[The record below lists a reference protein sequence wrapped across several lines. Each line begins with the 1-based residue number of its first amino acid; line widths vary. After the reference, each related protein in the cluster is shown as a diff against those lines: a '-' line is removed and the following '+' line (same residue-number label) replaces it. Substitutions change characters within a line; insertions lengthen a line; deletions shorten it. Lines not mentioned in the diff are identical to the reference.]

1 MAKSVYVPQAGGIID
16 FPDEATPQQMLSYI
30 ESTYGAQ
37 STAAPTTAPP
47 AGPDE
52 SSILGRFAYGVGT
65 GFTDI
70 PGGIAALGLP
80 AEKAAQ
86 TTAGQFSE
94 EARKYLQE
102 TFGIDPTKDPTAAQQ
117 AAQALGSVA
126 SFLVPGSA
134 VAKGASLVGKTAATA
149 GRLGTVTAGAQGVAL
164 GAEGRAETI
173 RNQIASGMEI
183 SEEQQLAAQRL
194 SGLIGASE
202 ALPIGRFFG
211 PLQQL
216 LSKVPVSQAP
226 ALNKIVQSRL
236 GRITRAG
243 ATEGAQEVASGIA
256 NDIMEYG
263 IYNPDVEI
271 GQDIL
276 SNAGTG
282 AFAGSFV
289 EGVIQLAAGR
299 KLRPYRQLEQD
310 LAKESAVN
318 AQAQRQGEISRAA
331 EELRK
336 FNVEGDVEVVE
347 DDFDGISRFTI
358 RTPAGNTVG
367 DFLDPVEAEEAIG
380 IYKQRTD
387 AKVVVRKPA
396 ELPSVFPAK
405 INGKEYQTT
414 DEVIADRDS
423 LVADVEGLAS
433 YMSRPDVIKR
443 EATRQNVSE
452 AMIRKATEEEVA
464 ETTKK
469 ITKLN
474 EFVAA
479 AKPAPAVDLGE
490 GSLRS
495 RFAKPVPLEAVAPEA
510 VMPQAMA
517 PPVDKGLF
525 SIPYETLSWNES
537 QRKSVRS
544 SGESEIIDLGGRK
557 VVVKNV
563 NGVNVPFYLSTGS
576 GGKKDVPAGKWY
588 PFFGI
593 GPTDGWINK
602 TGGLEMASYYGSPEL
617 AAAAADLDST
627 VGDIRSD
634 NSIPKG
640 SLTGSHIDF
649 INSGLDP
656 TDNQT
661 PETKTKVRKN
671 IDRIKSLVSGGGKD
685 QTIGISPTEAPIGA
699 AEAVSEA
706 QPITEAPAI
715 VEAPEPSA
723 PPVEGVPEEP
733 RPLAGPL
740 KEAPAPRRTFAQAE
754 AEGPILRDYNQAT
767 IDRYAGIY
775 TALKSRLSGKV
786 PKDVDVKL
794 EELIGTDRNL
804 LIRGQARVEKTPNG
818 IKSIVDLS
826 TGILR
831 PDMTV
836 EQAVAELAETL
847 NHEIIHVLRDQGVIR
862 PAEWK
867 ILSRAA
873 VKTKVPGRSYTYLD
887 KAQTIYTPGGQP
899 ISEIY
904 ADPDAVIEEAVAE
917 MYKDWVKNKNAA
929 ELGKSADGQNSRGL
943 LNRITEFFRSIFRIL
958 KDSKYQE
965 IFKGIDTGEVGA
977 REGVGREATTR
988 FSAGPTS
995 DWESF
1000 GAPPPGVSSV
1010 NSTGGSPYRIS
1021 QRRPTSKKMV
1031 GASLRN
1037 NLLVD
1042 VASMKLEPGI
1052 FEHNIDI
1059 VNSYAGFKVAPG
1071 ETPEQTLKR
1080 FKKHVVDNLLWL
1092 HDKMDPNLRQ
1102 RAKLWYDGARKITD
1116 RLAAQYNLPDTT
1128 VAAVLAGLSPQKD
1141 WFQNVSLAERAIDIA
1156 VTKRDVPFDDDMINY
1171 AMSVPSIAEYA
1182 PMLQAMNG
1190 MTLNDMKSKSFED
1203 FLARKH
1209 NQILAGV
1216 FDAEQATKIVSGDAT
1231 LAKAIFIRVYDEM
1244 NNPRSY
1250 NIITPE
1256 GDKGEIATT
1265 AKGKASNVAWG
1276 SFTEGGKVANAI
1288 EDGTKES
1295 IDTLLGDKHKIRNFY
1310 NNIISPNSKDG
1321 SVTIDTHA
1329 VAAALMRALAGKSVE
1344 VHHNFGTSV
1353 KGMTHRTRNSSIT
1366 GVQGMYAIYADA
1378 YREAAK
1384 LRGVLPREM
1393 QSITWEAVRGLYK
1406 ARFKGQKK
1414 NVQAIDDT
1422 WRLYS
1427 DGKITANEAR
1437 KRVLDFADPGAE
1449 GINSPFWKDTPS
1461 SVVYGVGG
1469 PALNTGGV
1477 RAIGLR
1483 KTAGGTGSGGTG
1495 TVPGS
1500 AKRTRPGG
1508 RFSAAPALNSEEFK
1522 RWFRNSRA
1530 VNPDGTPQRWL
1541 HGTPVSFKQFGKGR
1555 SGSVQG
1561 EDGPF
1566 FFSQSPEF
1574 TEDYSLRR
1582 NYAGGDRGPVEEGGQ
1597 TIPVYLSVQNPF
1609 DYNNP
1614 RDVAAVV
1621 AKLREMH
1628 DTGRYPIV
1636 EKSGKASNEV
1646 LENRLETLGYDLE
1659 DGDWP
1664 TIEKENVQR
1673 AIRELGYDGFF
1684 VKENKQRN
1692 LAVYRPEQVKSIF
1705 NKFEEG
1711 EARRLRFSAA
1721 PLPPYIEAKN
1731 RTLFVPERK
1740 ESIVQIIFDFF
1751 SGPETQAKTLNTVYG
1766 QIDMKGGYFGT
1777 RAAINRRMALV
1788 DQDAYIDWME
1798 KTLNE
1803 KEGHG
1808 FQRREANQSAIVALG
1823 MARRRSQL
1831 TASSVMLGAPTIEFT
1846 RPGDIQSATVAVRDD
1861 ADKLIDIFRVML
1873 QPGPVD
1879 PATNEPRDKRTIF
1892 KTYATAMRA
1901 IGLKAAGKPVP
1912 RELDDT
1918 YINTTIQFT
1927 QQNYPEIVEAY
1938 KSYQRFNKKLLTA
1951 ARDAGRITDAE
1962 LGRFTQQ
1969 MDYYG
1974 FYREV
1979 YEEQLAPGAPS
1990 RLAGDIK
1997 IREYKGSQDGKLIED
2012 PMLVILSNVDFW
2024 MGAITHNIAVNK
2036 AFKLSKDMGEAR
2048 LLGASEKPDLSR
2060 GESEQVM
2067 FFRESGVLKRF
2078 AVKDPMLVMSLGSD
2092 DRIDMGKAMS
2102 LMGMPTSA
2110 IRETITRDPAFMV
2123 ANLLRDT
2130 LSSWITSGEDI
2141 TPFIGTIKGAA
2152 SALKG
2157 SASFQALMGRGVVG
2171 SHDLAMRSPAEM
2183 AAIIR
2188 RRAMPKN
2195 ILNIGGPGGAQNMV
2209 MSLWDKLGV
2218 LSEASDA
2225 ATRIAVYEAAIKNGM
2240 SEAEAAFRAIEIMN
2254 FSRRGSSGLLKIL
2267 TQLIPF
2273 LNARIQGM
2281 DVLYQAGKA
2290 GILTAGGYRLGERD
2304 ANLGKKFLVR
2314 GAMLAGISLALEF
2327 MLEDDEDYK
2336 ELPDYVKNSNLL
2348 IPLKWF
2354 GVEGGYFAAVPK
2366 PFEAGLLFSTIPQ
2379 EIYKAFNGE
2388 TSTREGAKFFFEE
2401 LVSTF
2406 GLNPIPQI
2414 MLPGLEVIVNHD
2426 FYTGLPLISEGK
2438 MRLTPELQYDSRTST
2453 VARMLGD
2460 IPIKYNF
2467 TTGKFEG
2474 VSPIVI
2480 DQLVSGYGGPMGS
2493 YIMQGVGMLMEGMDA
2508 GPERLPRDITQL
2520 PMIKRFLLDAE
2531 SRSPK
2536 SVAQAYELFR
2546 VVDEV
2551 NRSFSRL
2558 RQTGDT
2564 EAVMDYLAENKDVLS
2579 YKKYIY
2585 KLFDGLNKISARE
2598 RQIERDETMTRDEKF
2613 EAMRKLREVRARLTS
2628 QISEINKK
2636 LGR

>member
-1 MAKSVYVPQAGGIID
+1 MVKSVYVEEAGEILE
-16 FPDEATPQQMLSYI
+16 FPDTATPQQMRAYI
-30 ESTYGAQ
+30 DRAYGSPQ
-37 STAAPTTAPP
+37 SNLPPAPVAPT
-47 AGPDE
+47 GPDE
-52 SSILGRFAYGVGT
+52 SGILGTFAYDFGT
-65 GFTDI
+65 GLTNI
-70 PGGIAALGLP
+70 PGGIASLLYP
-80 AEKAAQ
+80 AEEAAQ
-86 TTAGQFSE
+86 TAGGKFSE
-94 EARKYLQE
+94 SARQYLQE
-102 TFGIDPTKDPTAAQQ
+102 TLGVDPTKERTTPQMLAG
-117 AAQALGSVA
+117 ALGSVA

-134 VAKGASLVGKTAATA
+134 VAKGLSLAGKTAAAA

-173 RNQIASGMEI
+173 RDQLASGMEI

-194 SGLIGASE
+194 SGLIDASE

-211 PLQQL
+211 PLQQI
-216 LSKVPVSQAP
+216 LSKIPVSQAP

-243 ATEGAQEVASGIA
+243 AAEGAQEVASGIA

-263 IYNPDVEI
+263 IYNPDVKI

-299 KLRPYRQLEQD
+299 KLRPYRQLQED

-331 EELRK
+331 EELRQ

-423 LVADVEGLAS
+423 LVAEAEGLAS

-443 EATRQNVSE
+443 EAARQNVSE
-452 AMIRKATEEEVA
+452 AMIKKATEDEVA

-474 EFVAA
+474 DFVAT
-479 AKPAPAVDLGE
+479 AKPFPARDELGE
-490 GSLRS
+490 AIPKS
-495 RFAKPVPLEAVAPEA
+495 RAFFLSRAGQPVITEAVVPEGTVPEAIVPEAAPEA
-510 VMPQAMA
+510 ITPEVVMPEAMA
-517 PPVDKGLF
+517 P
-525 SIPYETLSWNES
+525 
-537 QRKSVRS
+537 
-544 SGESEIIDLGGRK
+544 
-557 VVVKNV
+557 
-563 NGVNVPFYLSTGS
+563 
-576 GGKKDVPAGKWY
+576 
-588 PFFGI
+588 
-593 GPTDGWINK
+593 
-602 TGGLEMASYYGSPEL
+602 
-617 AAAAADLDST
+617 
-627 VGDIRSD
+627 
-634 NSIPKG
+634 
-640 SLTGSHIDF
+640 
-649 INSGLDP
+649 
-656 TDNQT
+656 
-661 PETKTKVRKN
+661 
-671 IDRIKSLVSGGGKD
+671 
-685 QTIGISPTEAPIGA
+685 EAPIGA
-699 AEAVSEA
+699 AEAVSGEG
-706 QPITEAPAI
+706 PITEAPAI
-715 VEAPEPSA
+715 VEAPEPVSLAQPEA
-723 PPVEGVPEEP
+723 PTIAEAPEPSVPLVEGVPEEP
-733 RPLAGPL
+733 RTLAGPL

-818 IKSIVDLS
+818 IKSVVDLS

-929 ELGKSADGQNSRGL
+929 ELGKSADGKNSRGL
-943 LNRITEFFRSIFRIL
+943 FNRITEFFRSIFRIL
-958 KDSKYQE
+958 KSNKYQE
-965 IFKGIDTGEVGA
+965 IFKGIETGEVGA
-977 REGVGREATTR
+977 REGVGREA
-988 FSAGPTS
+988 
-995 DWESF
+995 
-1000 GAPPPGVSSV
+1000 
-1010 NSTGGSPYRIS
+1010 
-1021 QRRPTSKKMV
+1021 
-1031 GASLRN
+1031 
-1037 NLLVD
+1037 
-1042 VASMKLEPGI
+1042 
-1052 FEHNIDI
+1052 
-1059 VNSYAGFKVAPG
+1059 
-1071 ETPEQTLKR
+1071 
-1080 FKKHVVDNLLWL
+1080 
-1092 HDKMDPNLRQ
+1092 
-1102 RAKLWYDGARKITD
+1102 
-1116 RLAAQYNLPDTT
+1116 
-1128 VAAVLAGLSPQKD
+1128 
-1141 WFQNVSLAERAIDIA
+1141 
-1156 VTKRDVPFDDDMINY
+1156 
-1171 AMSVPSIAEYA
+1171 
-1182 PMLQAMNG
+1182 
-1190 MTLNDMKSKSFED
+1190 
-1203 FLARKH
+1203 
-1209 NQILAGV
+1209 
-1216 FDAEQATKIVSGDAT
+1216 AT
-1231 LAKAIFIRVYDEM
+1231 
-1244 NNPRSY
+1244 
-1250 NIITPE
+1250 
-1256 GDKGEIATT
+1256 
-1265 AKGKASNVAWG
+1265 
-1276 SFTEGGKVANAI
+1276 
-1288 EDGTKES
+1288 
-1295 IDTLLGDKHKIRNFY
+1295 
-1310 NNIISPNSKDG
+1310 
-1321 SVTIDTHA
+1321 
-1329 VAAALMRALAGKSVE
+1329 
-1344 VHHNFGTSV
+1344 
-1353 KGMTHRTRNSSIT
+1353 
-1366 GVQGMYAIYADA
+1366 
-1378 YREAAK
+1378 
-1384 LRGVLPREM
+1384 
-1393 QSITWEAVRGLYK
+1393 
-1406 ARFKGQKK
+1406 
-1414 NVQAIDDT
+1414 
-1422 WRLYS
+1422 
-1427 DGKITANEAR
+1427 
-1437 KRVLDFADPGAE
+1437 
-1449 GINSPFWKDTPS
+1449 
-1461 SVVYGVGG
+1461 
-1469 PALNTGGV
+1469 
-1477 RAIGLR
+1477 
-1483 KTAGGTGSGGTG
+1483 
-1495 TVPGS
+1495 
-1500 AKRTRPGG
+1500 
-1508 RFSAAPALNSEEFK
+1508 RFSAAPTDRIF
-1522 RWFRNSRA
+1522 
-1530 VNPDGTPQRWL
+1530 VV
-1541 HGTPVSFKQFGKGR
+1541 HGGSDFDAIDKARLG
-1555 SGSVQG
+1555 SGEPG
-1561 EDGPF
+1561 GIRPLGPGL
-1566 FFSQSPEF
+1566 
-1574 TEDYSLRR
+1574 YG
-1582 NYAGGDRGPVEEGGQ
+1582 YVVPVE
-1597 TIPVYLSVQNPF
+1597 NPEE
-1609 DYNNP
+1609 
-1614 RDVAAVV
+1614 
-1621 AKLREMH
+1621 AK
-1628 DTGRYPIV
+1628 
-1636 EKSGKASNEV
+1636 
-1646 LENRLETLGYDLE
+1646 
-1659 DGDWP
+1659 
-1664 TIEKENVQR
+1664 R
-1673 AIRELGYDGFF
+1673 AIEGAQTYSKKYGRGNKTIHVFSVPKTALISFNGPIALEGFPERQLGKEDQRITSQELKEYIDASQLRAEKLPGGLIEISIIDPSVANRVMKFKVDTPIDKAYDILSEKL
-1684 VKENKQRN
+1684 KEED
-1692 LAVYRPEQVKSIF
+1692 AATSP
-1705 NKFEEG
+1705 
-1711 EARRLRFSAA
+1711 RFSAA

-1740 ESIVQIIFDFF
+1740 ESIVQSIFDFF

-1788 DQDAYIDWME
+1788 DQDAYVEWLE
-1798 KTLNE
+1798 KTANE

-1808 FQRREANQSAIVALG
+1808 FQRREANQSALVALG

-1831 TASSVMLGAPTIEFT
+1831 TASSVMLGGPTIEFT

-1951 ARDAGRITDAE
+1951 ARDAGRITNAE
-1962 LGRFTQQ
+1962 LAKFTQQ

-1974 FYREV
+1974 FYREL
-1979 YEEQLAPGAPS
+1979 YEEQLTPGTPS

-2036 AFKLSKDMGEAR
+2036 AFKLAKDMGEAR

-2067 FFRESGVLKRF
+2067 FFRENGVLKRF

-2092 DRIDMGKAMS
+2092 DRIDMGKAMN

-2110 IRETITRDPAFMV
+2110 IRETITRDPAFMI

-2130 LSSWITSGEDI
+2130 LSSWITSGENI

-2348 IPLKWF
+2348 IPLKWL
-2354 GVEGGYFAAVPK
+2354 GIEGGYFAAVPK

-2406 GLNPIPQI
+2406 GLNPIPQV
-2414 MLPGLEVIVNHD
+2414 MLPALEVIVNHD

-2438 MRLTPELQYDSRTST
+2438 MRLTPELQYDTRTST

-2460 IPIKYNF
+2460 IPISYNF

-2564 EAVMDYLAENKDVLS
+2564 EAVMDYLAENKDTLA

-2613 EAMRKLREVRARLTS
+2613 EAMNKLREVRARLTS

>member
-1 MAKSVYVPQAGGIID
+1 MVRPVYVAQVGSFIE
-16 FPDEATPQQMLSYI
+16 FPDDASDAEITSYLKAKFPT
-30 ESTYGAQ
+30 EGALGEQ
-37 STAAPTTAPP
+37 AAAAPAPP
-47 AGPDE
+47 TGPDE
-52 SSILGRFAYGVGT
+52 SSILGRFAYGAGT

-70 PGGIAALGLP
+70 PGGIASLFYP
-80 AEKAAQ
+80 AEEAAK
-86 TTAGQFSE
+86 TAPGQFSE

-134 VAKGASLVGKTAATA
+134 VAKGASLAGKTAAAA
-149 GRLGTVTAGAQGVAL
+149 GRAATVTAGAQGVAL
-164 GAEGRAETI
+164 GAEARSERI
-173 RNQIASGMEI
+173 RDQLASGMEI
-183 SEEQQLAAQRL
+183 SEEQQLASQRL
-194 SGLIGASE
+194 SGLFGAAE
-202 ALPIGRFFG
+202 AYPIGRFFG

-236 GRITRAG
+236 GRVTRAG
-243 ATEGAQEVASGIA
+243 AAEGAQEVASGIA

-299 KLRPYRQLEQD
+299 KLRPYRQLQED

-331 EELRK
+331 EELRQ

-367 DFLDPVEAEEAIG
+367 DFLDPVEAEEAID

-387 AKVVVRKPA
+387 AKVTVRKPS

-423 LVADVEGLAS
+423 LVAEAEGLAS

-452 AMIRKATEEEVA
+452 AMIKKATEDEVA
-464 ETTKK
+464 DMTKK

-474 EFVAA
+474 DFVAA
-479 AKPAPAVDLGE
+479 AKPFPARDELGE
-490 GSLRS
+490 AIPKS
-495 RFAKPVPLEAVAPEA
+495 RAFFLSRAGQPVITEAVVPEGTVPEAIAPEA
-510 VMPQAMA
+510 AAPEAITPEVVMPEAMA
-517 PPVDKGLF
+517 P
-525 SIPYETLSWNES
+525 
-537 QRKSVRS
+537 
-544 SGESEIIDLGGRK
+544 
-557 VVVKNV
+557 
-563 NGVNVPFYLSTGS
+563 
-576 GGKKDVPAGKWY
+576 
-588 PFFGI
+588 
-593 GPTDGWINK
+593 
-602 TGGLEMASYYGSPEL
+602 
-617 AAAAADLDST
+617 
-627 VGDIRSD
+627 
-634 NSIPKG
+634 
-640 SLTGSHIDF
+640 
-649 INSGLDP
+649 
-656 TDNQT
+656 
-661 PETKTKVRKN
+661 
-671 IDRIKSLVSGGGKD
+671 
-685 QTIGISPTEAPIGA
+685 EAPIGA
-699 AEAVSEA
+699 AEVISGEG
-706 QPITEAPAI
+706 PITEAPAI
-715 VEAPEPSA
+715 VEAPEPVSLAQPEAPTITEAPEPSA

-818 IKSIVDLS
+818 IKSVVDLS

-929 ELGKSADGQNSRGL
+929 ELGKSADGKNSRGL
-943 LNRITEFFRSIFRIL
+943 FNRITEFFRSIFRVL
-958 KDSKYQE
+958 KSSKYQE
-965 IFKGIDTGEVGA
+965 VFKGIETGEVGA
-977 REGVGREATTR
+977 REGVGREAGTR
-988 FSAGPTS
+988 FSAGPVFYSAVLRAAESANQEKATGPQWLGIIKNTPGVKPEEIALLGLESALSSKGLITKKQVAEIIEANDIQIEEVSFGFDSPVERQKLAERQMRLYKLQDDSAEMGGLPSEELAEMNELSAEVRAAEERAKSAQHADKVLPGGRAYRELLLTIPNNPGMPFEHDHFPGVKNFIVHVRFDERTDKDGRKILFINELQS
-995 DWESF
+995 DWHQQARKKGYMPASLFKGIEEHYKKNIAFLEAEESKIIE
-1000 GAPPPGVSSV
+1000 ALEQQ
-1010 NSTGGSPYRIS
+1010 IS
-1021 QRRPTSKKMV
+1021 QKKMSPDNFAV
-1031 GASLRN
+1031 TYLSAQKQIEKKKRDLNDQYAVLKS
-1037 NLLVD
+1037 NLGVPEAPFKSNWDEFALKRMVR
-1042 VASMKLEPGI
+1042 
-1052 FEHNIDI
+1052 
-1059 VNSYAGFKVAPG
+1059 YAAENGFDAVSWPS
-1071 ETPEQTLKR
+1071 TPEQ
-1080 FKKHVVDNLLWL
+1080 VSEIEGWGNLL
-1092 HDKMDPNLRQ
+1092 
-1102 RAKLWYDGARKITD
+1102 RAENGRLKL
-1116 RLAAQYNLPDTT
+1116 
-1128 VAAVLAGLSPQKD
+1128 
-1141 WFQNVSLAERAIDIA
+1141 
-1156 VTKRDVPFDDDMINY
+1156 
-1171 AMSVPSIAEYA
+1171 
-1182 PMLQAMNG
+1182 
-1190 MTLNDMKSKSFED
+1190 
-1203 FLARKH
+1203 
-1209 NQILAGV
+1209 
-1216 FDAEQATKIVSGDAT
+1216 
-1231 LAKAIFIRVYDEM
+1231 
-1244 NNPRSY
+1244 
-1250 NIITPE
+1250 
-1256 GDKGEIATT
+1256 
-1265 AKGKASNVAWG
+1265 
-1276 SFTEGGKVANAI
+1276 EGGYDVTPIVDRYTKDLPRVANKLYKKFDTRTTQSVVSPDS
-1288 EDGTKES
+1288 DGGYKVNTLPITES
-1295 IDTLLGDKHKIRNFY
+1295 MK
-1310 NNIISPNSKDG
+1310 G
-1321 SVTIDTHA
+1321 SV
-1329 VAAALMRALAGKSVE
+1329 M
-1344 VHHNFGTSV
+1344 
-1353 KGMTHRTRNSSIT
+1353 
-1366 GVQGMYAIYADA
+1366 
-1378 YREAAK
+1378 
-1384 LRGVLPREM
+1384 
-1393 QSITWEAVRGLYK
+1393 
-1406 ARFKGQKK
+1406 
-1414 NVQAIDDT
+1414 
-1422 WRLYS
+1422 
-1427 DGKITANEAR
+1427 
-1437 KRVLDFADPGAE
+1437 
-1449 GINSPFWKDTPS
+1449 
-1461 SVVYGVGG
+1461 
-1469 PALNTGGV
+1469 
-1477 RAIGLR
+1477 
-1483 KTAGGTGSGGTG
+1483 
-1495 TVPGS
+1495 
-1500 AKRTRPGG
+1500 
-1508 RFSAAPALNSEEFK
+1508 
-1522 RWFRNSRA
+1522 
-1530 VNPDGTPQRWL
+1530 
-1541 HGTPVSFKQFGKGR
+1541 
-1555 SGSVQG
+1555 
-1561 EDGPF
+1561 
-1566 FFSQSPEF
+1566 
-1574 TEDYSLRR
+1574 
-1582 NYAGGDRGPVEEGGQ
+1582 GGQ
-1597 TIPVYLSVQNPF
+1597 
-1609 DYNNP
+1609 
-1614 RDVAAVV
+1614 A
-1621 AKLREMH
+1621 
-1628 DTGRYPIV
+1628 
-1636 EKSGKASNEV
+1636 
-1646 LENRLETLGYDLE
+1646 
-1659 DGDWP
+1659 
-1664 TIEKENVQR
+1664 
-1673 AIRELGYDGFF
+1673 
-1684 VKENKQRN
+1684 
-1692 LAVYRPEQVKSIF
+1692 
-1705 NKFEEG
+1705 
-1711 EARRLRFSAA
+1711 RFSAA

-1731 RTLFVPERK
+1731 RTLFVPEK
-1740 ESIVQIIFDFF
+1740 KQSIAQSIFDFF
-1751 SGPETQAKTLNTVYG
+1751 TGPSTEERILNSPMYG
-1766 QIDMKGGYFGT
+1766 NIAVKGGYFGT
-1777 RAAINRRMALV
+1777 RANLARRVSVV
-1788 DQDAYIDWME
+1788 DRHAAFELLE
-1798 KTLNE
+1798 KIANE
-1803 KEGHG
+1803 KDTGNY
-1808 FQRREANQSAIVALG
+1808 QRREATQSAVVALA
-1823 MARRRSQL
+1823 MADRKSQL
-1831 TASSVMLGAPTIEFT
+1831 TASSVMLGAPTIEFS
-1846 RPGDIQSATVAVRDD
+1846 RPGDIQSATVTVRED

-1873 QPGPVD
+1873 QPGPID
-1879 PATNEPRDKRTIF
+1879 PATNEPRDKRTVF

-1951 ARDAGRITDAE
+1951 ARDAGRITNAE
-1962 LGRFTQQ
+1962 LARFTQQ

-1974 FYREV
+1974 FYREL
-1979 YEEQLAPGAPS
+1979 YEEQLTPGAPS

-1997 IREYKGSQDGKLIED
+1997 IREYKGSQRGKLIED
-2012 PMLVILSNVDFW
+2012 PMLVILSNVNFW
-2024 MGAITHNIAVNK
+2024 MGAITHNVAVTK
-2036 AFKLSKDMGEAR
+2036 AFELAKNMGEAR

-2067 FFRESGVLKRF
+2067 FYRKDGVLKRF
-2078 AVKDPMLVMSLGSD
+2078 AVKDPLLVTSLGAD
-2092 DRIDMGKAMS
+2092 DRTDMGRAMEI
-2102 LMGMPTSA
+2102 LGMPTSA

-2141 TPFIGTIKGAA
+2141 TPFIGTAKGFA

-2188 RRAMPKN
+2188 RRALPGN
-2195 ILNIGGPGGAQNMV
+2195 VLNIASTQGTQGLIMAG
-2209 MSLWDKLGV
+2209 WDRLGV
-2218 LSEASDA
+2218 WSEASDA
-2225 ATRIAVYEAAIKNGM
+2225 ATRIAVYEAAIKSGM

-2254 FSRRGSSGLLKIL
+2254 FSRRGSSGLLRIL

-2290 GILTAGGYRLGERD
+2290 GIMTASGYRLGERD
-2304 ANLGKKFLVR
+2304 ANLGKRFLVR
-2314 GAMLAGISLALEF
+2314 GTILAALSVALEM

-2354 GVEGGYFAAVPK
+2354 GVEGGYFAAIPN
-2366 PFEAGLLFSTIPQ
+2366 PFEAGLLFSTIPR
-2379 EIYKAFNGE
+2379 ELYKAAKGE
-2388 TSTREGAKFFFEE
+2388 TSAREGAKFFWEE
-2401 LVSTF
+2401 FASTF

-2414 MLPGLEVIVNHD
+2414 AGPIAEIYFNKDM
-2426 FYTGLPLISEGK
+2426 YTGLPLISEGK
-2438 MRLTPELQYDSRTST
+2438 LRLTPELQYDSRTST
-2453 VARMLGD
+2453 VARMLG
-2460 IPIKYNF
+2460 KLEVNYNF

-2480 DQLVSGYGGPMGS
+2480 DQLVSGYGGPFGS
-2493 YIMQGVGMLMEGMDA
+2493 YIMQGVGMLMEEAGA

-2546 VVDEV
+2546 VVDEA

>member
-1 MAKSVYVPQAGGIID
+1 MVRPVYVAQVGSFIE
-16 FPDEATPQQMLSYI
+16 FPDDASDAEITSYLKAKFPT
-30 ESTYGAQ
+30 EGALGEQ
-37 STAAPTTAPP
+37 AAAAPAPP
-47 AGPDE
+47 TGPDE
-52 SSILGRFAYGVGT
+52 SSILGRFAYGAGT

-70 PGGIAALGLP
+70 PGGIASLFYP
-80 AEKAAQ
+80 AEEAAK
-86 TTAGQFSE
+86 TAPGQFSE

-134 VAKGASLVGKTAATA
+134 VAKGASLAGKTAAAA
-149 GRLGTVTAGAQGVAL
+149 GKAATVTAGAQGVAL
-164 GAEGRAETI
+164 GAEARSERI
-173 RNQIASGMEI
+173 RDQLASGMEI
-183 SEEQQLAAQRL
+183 SEEQQLASQRL
-194 SGLIGASE
+194 SGLFGAAE
-202 ALPIGRFFG
+202 AYPIGRFFG

-243 ATEGAQEVASGIA
+243 AAEGAQEVASGIA

-263 IYNPDVEI
+263 IYNPDVKI
-271 GQDIL
+271 GQDVL

-310 LAKESAVN
+310 LARESAVN

-331 EELRK
+331 EELRQ

-367 DFLDPVEAEEAIG
+367 DFLDPVEAEEAID

-414 DEVIADRDS
+414 DEIIADRDS
-423 LVADVEGLAS
+423 LVAEAEGLAS

-443 EATRQNVSE
+443 EAARQNVSE

-469 ITKLN
+469 VTKLN

-490 GSLRS
+490 AIPRS
-495 RFAKPVPLEAVAPEA
+495 RASFLSRAGQPVIPEAVVPEGTVLEAIAPEA
-510 VMPQAMA
+510 APEAITPEVVMPEAMA
-517 PPVDKGLF
+517 P
-525 SIPYETLSWNES
+525 
-537 QRKSVRS
+537 
-544 SGESEIIDLGGRK
+544 
-557 VVVKNV
+557 
-563 NGVNVPFYLSTGS
+563 
-576 GGKKDVPAGKWY
+576 
-588 PFFGI
+588 
-593 GPTDGWINK
+593 
-602 TGGLEMASYYGSPEL
+602 
-617 AAAAADLDST
+617 
-627 VGDIRSD
+627 
-634 NSIPKG
+634 
-640 SLTGSHIDF
+640 
-649 INSGLDP
+649 
-656 TDNQT
+656 
-661 PETKTKVRKN
+661 
-671 IDRIKSLVSGGGKD
+671 
-685 QTIGISPTEAPIGA
+685 EAPIGA
-699 AEAVSEA
+699 AEAVSGEG
-706 QPITEAPAI
+706 PITEAPAI
-715 VEAPEPSA
+715 VEAPETVSLAQPEAPIIAEAPEPSVG
-723 PPVEGVPEEP
+723 PTEGVPEEP

-804 LIRGQARVEKTPNG
+804 LIRGQTRVEKTPNG
-818 IKSIVDLS
+818 IKSVVDLS

-847 NHEIIHVLRDQGVIR
+847 DHEIIHVLRNQGVIR

-887 KAQTIYTPGGQP
+887 KAQTIYTPGGRP
-899 ISEIY
+899 ISELY

-929 ELGKSADGQNSRGL
+929 ELGKSADGKNSRGL
-943 LNRITEFFRSIFRIL
+943 LNRITEFFRSIFRVL
-958 KDSKYQE
+958 KSSKYQDV
-965 IFKGIDTGEVGA
+965 FKGIETGEVGA
-977 REGVGREATTR
+977 REGVGREAT
-988 FSAGPTS
+988 AQ
-995 DWESF
+995 
-1000 GAPPPGVSSV
+1000 APPQPATESED
-1010 NSTGGSPYRIS
+1010 TE
-1021 QRRPTSKKMV
+1021 PT
-1031 GASLRN
+1031 
-1037 NLLVD
+1037 
-1042 VASMKLEPGI
+1042 
-1052 FEHNIDI
+1052 
-1059 VNSYAGFKVAPG
+1059 
-1071 ETPEQTLKR
+1071 
-1080 FKKHVVDNLLWL
+1080 
-1092 HDKMDPNLRQ
+1092 
-1102 RAKLWYDGARKITD
+1102 AR
-1116 RLAAQYNLPDTT
+1116 L
-1128 VAAVLAGLSPQKD
+1128 
-1141 WFQNVSLAERAIDIA
+1141 
-1156 VTKRDVPFDDDMINY
+1156 
-1171 AMSVPSIAEYA
+1171 
-1182 PMLQAMNG
+1182 
-1190 MTLNDMKSKSFED
+1190 
-1203 FLARKH
+1203 
-1209 NQILAGV
+1209 
-1216 FDAEQATKIVSGDAT
+1216 
-1231 LAKAIFIRVYDEM
+1231 
-1244 NNPRSY
+1244 
-1250 NIITPE
+1250 
-1256 GDKGEIATT
+1256 
-1265 AKGKASNVAWG
+1265 
-1276 SFTEGGKVANAI
+1276 
-1288 EDGTKES
+1288 
-1295 IDTLLGDKHKIRNFY
+1295 
-1310 NNIISPNSKDG
+1310 
-1321 SVTIDTHA
+1321 
-1329 VAAALMRALAGKSVE
+1329 
-1344 VHHNFGTSV
+1344 
-1353 KGMTHRTRNSSIT
+1353 
-1366 GVQGMYAIYADA
+1366 
-1378 YREAAK
+1378 
-1384 LRGVLPREM
+1384 
-1393 QSITWEAVRGLYK
+1393 
-1406 ARFKGQKK
+1406 
-1414 NVQAIDDT
+1414 
-1422 WRLYS
+1422 
-1427 DGKITANEAR
+1427 
-1437 KRVLDFADPGAE
+1437 
-1449 GINSPFWKDTPS
+1449 
-1461 SVVYGVGG
+1461 
-1469 PALNTGGV
+1469 
-1477 RAIGLR
+1477 
-1483 KTAGGTGSGGTG
+1483 
-1495 TVPGS
+1495 
-1500 AKRTRPGG
+1500 
-1508 RFSAAPALNSEEFK
+1508 
-1522 RWFRNSRA
+1522 
-1530 VNPDGTPQRWL
+1530 
-1541 HGTPVSFKQFGKGR
+1541 
-1555 SGSVQG
+1555 
-1561 EDGPF
+1561 
-1566 FFSQSPEF
+1566 
-1574 TEDYSLRR
+1574 
-1582 NYAGGDRGPVEEGGQ
+1582 
-1597 TIPVYLSVQNPF
+1597 
-1609 DYNNP
+1609 
-1614 RDVAAVV
+1614 
-1621 AKLREMH
+1621 
-1628 DTGRYPIV
+1628 
-1636 EKSGKASNEV
+1636 
-1646 LENRLETLGYDLE
+1646 
-1659 DGDWP
+1659 
-1664 TIEKENVQR
+1664 
-1673 AIRELGYDGFF
+1673 
-1684 VKENKQRN
+1684 
-1692 LAVYRPEQVKSIF
+1692 
-1705 NKFEEG
+1705 
-1711 EARRLRFSAA
+1711 SAA

-1740 ESIVQIIFDFF
+1740 ESIVQSIFDFF
-1751 SGPETQAKTLNTVYG
+1751 SAPETQAKTLNTVYG

-1788 DQDAYIDWME
+1788 DQDAYVEWLE
-1798 KTLNE
+1798 KTANE

-1808 FQRREANQSAIVALG
+1808 FQRREANQSALVALG

-1846 RPGDIQSATVAVRDD
+1846 RPGDIQSATVAVRED

-1951 ARDAGRITDAE
+1951 ARDAGRITNAE
-1962 LGRFTQQ
+1962 LAKFTQQ

-1974 FYREV
+1974 FNREV
-1979 YEEQLAPGAPS
+1979 YEEQLLPGAPS

-2036 AFKLSKDMGEAR
+2036 AFKLAKDMGEAR

-2067 FFRESGVLKRF
+2067 FFRENGVLKRF

-2209 MSLWDKLGV
+2209 MSLWDRLGV

-2348 IPLKWF
+2348 IPLKWL
-2354 GVEGGYFAAVPK
+2354 GIEGGYFAAVPK

-2379 EIYKAFNGE
+2379 EIYKAFNGQ

-2406 GLNPIPQI
+2406 GLNPIPQV
-2414 MLPGLEVIVNHD
+2414 MLPALEVIVNHD

-2460 IPIKYNF
+2460 IPISYNF

-2613 EAMRKLREVRARLTS
+2613 EAMKKLREVRARLTS

>member
-1 MAKSVYVPQAGGIID
+1 MVRPVYVSQVGSFIE
-16 FPDEATPQQMLSYI
+16 FPDDASDAEITSYLKAKFPT
-30 ESTYGAQ
+30 EGALGEQ
-37 STAAPTTAPP
+37 AAAAPAP

-52 SSILGRFAYGVGT
+52 SSILGRLAYGFGT

-173 RNQIASGMEI
+173 RDQLASGMEI
-183 SEEQQLAAQRL
+183 SEEQQLASQRL
-194 SGLIGASE
+194 SGLISVSE
-202 ALPIGRFFG
+202 AMPIGRFFG

-216 LSKVPVSQAP
+216 LSKIPVSQAP

-243 ATEGAQEVASGIA
+243 AAEGAQEAASGIA

-310 LAKESAVN
+310 LARESAVN

-331 EELRK
+331 EELRQ

-358 RTPAGNTVG
+358 RTPAGNAVG

-423 LVADVEGLAS
+423 LVAEAEGLAS

-464 ETTKK
+464 DMTKK

-479 AKPAPAVDLGE
+479 AKPSPISVPPGSAMAATLRREPTRYKSEPPVPEGFTRVYHSGSAGE
-490 GSLRS
+490 G
-495 RFAKPVPLEAVAPEA
+495 K
-510 VMPQAMA
+510 
-517 PPVDKGLF
+517 
-525 SIPYETLSWNES
+525 T
-537 QRKSVRS
+537 
-544 SGESEIIDLGGRK
+544 GRW
-557 VVVKNV
+557 V
-563 NGVNVPFYLSTGS
+563 ST
-576 GGKKDVPAGKWY
+576 
-588 PFFGI
+588 
-593 GPTDGWINK
+593 NK
-602 TGGLEMASYYGSPEL
+602 TYASDYRKDLPLFFTDIPEGDPRVSPDEFNSEQGVKQGFTFNFEL
-617 AAAAADLDST
+617 
-627 VGDIRSD
+627 
-634 NSIPKG
+634 
-640 SLTGSHIDF
+640 
-649 INSGLDP
+649 
-656 TDNQT
+656 T
-661 PETKTKVRKN
+661 PEEASRLRE
-671 IDRIKSLVSGGGKD
+671 IQREGD
-685 QTIGISPTEAPIGA
+685 QPTPTETIAPEAPIGA

-767 IDRYAGIY
+767 IDRYASIY

-818 IKSIVDLS
+818 IKSVVDLS

-887 KAQTIYTPGGQP
+887 KAQTIYTPGGRP

-943 LNRITEFFRSIFRIL
+943 FNRITEFFRSIFRIL
-958 KDSKYQE
+958 KSNKYQD

-977 REGVGREATTR
+977 REGVGREASTR

-1059 VNSYAGFKVAPG
+1059 VNSYAGFKVVPG

-1092 HDKMDPNLRQ
+1092 HDKMDPKLRQ

-1250 NIITPE
+1250 SIITPE
-1256 GDKGEIATT
+1256 GDKGAIATT

-1414 NVQAIDDT
+1414 NVQEIDDT

-1461 SVVYGVGG
+1461 SVIYGVGG

-1495 TVPGS
+1495 AVPGS

-1508 RFSAAPALNSEEFK
+1508 RFSAAPALSSEEFK
-1522 RWFRNSRA
+1522 RWFRNSKA
-1530 VNPDGTPQRWL
+1530 VNPNGTPQRWL

-1555 SGSVQG
+1555 SGSIQG

-1582 NYAGGDRGPVEEGGQ
+1582 NYAGGDRGPVEEGGR

-1636 EKSGKASNEV
+1636 EKSDKASNEV

-1705 NKFEEG
+1705 NQFEEG
-1711 EARRLRFSAA
+1711 AATSPRFSAA

-1740 ESIVQIIFDFF
+1740 ESIVQSIFDFF

-1803 KEGHG
+1803 RETGN

-1861 ADKLIDIFRVML
+1861 ADKLIDIFRAML

-1879 PATNEPRDKRTIF
+1879 PQTGEPRDKRTIF

-1962 LGRFTQQ
+1962 LAKFTQQ

-2012 PMLVILSNVDFW
+2012 PMLVILNNVDFW

-2036 AFKLSKDMGEAR
+2036 AFKLAKDMGEAR

-2092 DRIDMGKAMS
+2092 DRIDMGRAMS

-2141 TPFIGTIKGAA
+2141 TPIIGTIKGAA

-2171 SHDLAMRSPAEM
+2171 SHDLAMRSPADM

-2406 GLNPIPQI
+2406 GLNPIPQV
-2414 MLPGLEVIVNHD
+2414 MLPALEVIVNHD

-2460 IPIKYNF
+2460 IPISYNF

-2480 DQLVSGYGGPMGS
+2480 DQLVSGYGGPFGS
-2493 YIMQGVGMLMEGMDA
+2493 YIMQGVGMLMEEAGA

-2564 EAVMDYLAENKDVLS
+2564 EAVMDYLAENRDVLS

-2598 RQIERDETMTRDEKF
+2598 RQIERDETMTDDEKF

>member
-1 MAKSVYVPQAGGIID
+1 MVRPVYVAQVGSFIE
-16 FPDEATPQQMLSYI
+16 FPDDASDAEITSYLKAKFPT
-30 ESTYGAQ
+30 EGALGEQ
-37 STAAPTTAPP
+37 AAAAPAPP
-47 AGPDE
+47 TGPDE

-134 VAKGASLVGKTAATA
+134 VAKGVSLAGKTAAAA
-149 GRLGTVTAGAQGVAL
+149 GKAATVTAGAQGVAL

-173 RNQIASGMEI
+173 RNQLASGMEI

-216 LSKVPVSQAP
+216 LSKIPVSQAP

-243 ATEGAQEVASGIA
+243 AAEGAQEVASGIA

-299 KLRPYRQLEQD
+299 KLRPYRQLQED

-331 EELRK
+331 EELRQ

-423 LVADVEGLAS
+423 LVAEAEGLAS

-443 EATRQNVSE
+443 EAARQNVSE

-464 ETTKK
+464 DMTKK

-474 EFVAA
+474 DFVAA
-479 AKPAPAVDLGE
+479 AKPFSARDELGE
-490 GSLRS
+490 AIPKS
-495 RFAKPVPLEAVAPEA
+495 RAFFLSRAGQPVTPEA
-510 VMPQAMA
+510 V
-517 PPVDKGLF
+517 
-525 SIPYETLSWNES
+525 E
-537 QRKSVRS
+537 
-544 SGESEIIDLGGRK
+544 
-557 VVVKNV
+557 
-563 NGVNVPFYLSTGS
+563 
-576 GGKKDVPAGKWY
+576 
-588 PFFGI
+588 
-593 GPTDGWINK
+593 
-602 TGGLEMASYYGSPEL
+602 
-617 AAAAADLDST
+617 
-627 VGDIRSD
+627 
-634 NSIPKG
+634 
-640 SLTGSHIDF
+640 
-649 INSGLDP
+649 
-656 TDNQT
+656 
-661 PETKTKVRKN
+661 PETAE
-671 IDRIKSLVSGGGKD
+671 
-685 QTIGISPTEAPIGA
+685 PEAPIGA
-699 AEAVSEA
+699 AEAVSET
-706 QPITEAPAI
+706 PLTTEAPAI

-723 PPVEGVPEEP
+723 PSVEGVPEEP

-794 EELIGTDRNL
+794 EELIGTDKNL

-818 IKSIVDLS
+818 IKSVVDLS

-887 KAQTIYTPGGQP
+887 KAQTIYTPGGRP
-899 ISEIY
+899 ISELY
-904 ADPDAVIEEAVAE
+904 TDPDAVIEEAVAE

-929 ELGKSADGQNSRGL
+929 ELGKNADGQNSRGL
-943 LNRITEFFRSIFRIL
+943 FNRITEFFRSIFRVL
-958 KDSKYQE
+958 KSNKYQE
-965 IFKGIDTGEVGA
+965 IFKGIDTGEIGA

-988 FSAGPTS
+988 FSA
-995 DWESF
+995 
-1000 GAPPPGVSSV
+1000 
-1010 NSTGGSPYRIS
+1010 SPAR
-1021 QRRPTSKKMV
+1021 
-1031 GASLRN
+1031 AE
-1037 NLLVD
+1037 D
-1042 VASMKLEPGI
+1042 EDDGI
-1052 FEHNIDI
+1052 FHAQSAFDQ
-1059 VNSYAGFKVAPG
+1059 AGDYG
-1071 ETPEQTLKR
+1071 G
-1080 FKKHVVDNLLWL
+1080 VDN
-1092 HDKMDPNLRQ
+1092 
-1102 RAKLWYDGARKITD
+1102 
-1116 RLAAQYNLPDTT
+1116 
-1128 VAAVLAGLSPQKD
+1128 
-1141 WFQNVSLAERAIDIA
+1141 AIDSYRQNLMDTMA
-1156 VTKRDVPFDDDMINY
+1156 EKYSDKQERD
-1171 AMSVPSIAEYA
+1171 A
-1182 PMLQAMNG
+1182 
-1190 MTLNDMKSKSFED
+1190 
-1203 FLARKH
+1203 
-1209 NQILAGV
+1209 
-1216 FDAEQATKIVSGDAT
+1216 
-1231 LAKAIFIRVYDEM
+1231 
-1244 NNPRSY
+1244 
-1250 NIITPE
+1250 
-1256 GDKGEIATT
+1256 
-1265 AKGKASNVAWG
+1265 AW
-1276 SFTEGGKVANAI
+1276 
-1288 EDGTKES
+1288 
-1295 IDTLLGDKHKIRNFY
+1295 
-1310 NNIISPNSKDG
+1310 
-1321 SVTIDTHA
+1321 
-1329 VAAALMRALAGKSVE
+1329 AAAEAAFDRE
-1344 VHHNFGTSV
+1344 V
-1353 KGMTHRTRNSSIT
+1353 
-1366 GVQGMYAIYADA
+1366 
-1378 YREAAK
+1378 AK
-1384 LRGVLPREM
+1384 LRG
-1393 QSITWEAVRGLYK
+1393 RGT
-1406 ARFKGQKK
+1406 RFSAGPIAPTLMAGIQDPAG
-1414 NVQAIDDT
+1414 NVDIRPFPDV
-1422 WRLYS
+1422 
-1427 DGKITANEAR
+1427 NEGSSSVYLR
-1437 KRVLDFADPGAE
+1437 RDFAKTKTKGRVRDKSWGEAFDKAFLQRLGRQFDINDPIDYKHIVASISDEIKHQMQQVQSGVGWYDSDIQDVFDELAKSFPILKDPAE
-1449 GINSPFWKDTPS
+1449 GPVYRQIFTLIAGVMSNGMKAKANVELAAINFAHFLRTGQFSPIHPFTNKGWNQRSNIMGPQIAMLNSMVADAQFEPRS
-1461 SVVYGVGG
+1461 GSNNPELERYENFLRFMFNDHSVREINQFRARHGTKSPAKIGKLDDRRLGMYAFG
-1469 PALNTGGV
+1469 PKFGPFILNLNGLSDETVDSWASRSFYRHMG
-1477 RAIGLR
+1477 RAIGADGELIQAPFGKDREAMKRALR
-1483 KTAGGTGSGGTG
+1483 DIAAVTSLSSRDIQAVLWFYEKELFNQLGQKIPLEVFSDGAREFTRKYGTG
-1495 TVPGS
+1495 TSGS
-1500 AKRTRPGG
+1500 VESRTDREREISGAIEAAGTRYSPPVERTAGRFSAAPIENDITWTPERIDREIRSSHYGDGRSKAYVAWINPESFLGATATGDEAIRGIINKYSRLYYNKIEKIANNEQSPFLIMDGKNVVGHEGRHRMAALSRRGITYAPVVVLDREGG
-1508 RFSAAPALNSEEFK
+1508 KMRERIESLTLGPQGGNKGNAVLSNLIPLNEKYRTEIEEAMAQPRSGMRFSAAPALSSEEFK
-1522 RWFRNSRA
+1522 RWFRNSKA

-1555 SGSVQG
+1555 SGSIQG

-1574 TEDYSLRR
+1574 VEDYSLRR
-1582 NYAGGDRGPVEEGGQ
+1582 NYAGGDRGDVEEGGR

-1609 DYNNP
+1609 DYKNP

-1636 EKSGKASNEV
+1636 EKSDKASNEV

-1664 TIEKENVQR
+1664 TIEKESVQR
-1673 AIRELGYDGFF
+1673 AIRELGYDSFF

-1705 NKFEEG
+1705 NQFEEG
-1711 EARRLRFSAA
+1711 AATSQRFSAA

-1740 ESIVQIIFDFF
+1740 ESIVQSIFDFF
-1751 SGPETQAKTLNTVYG
+1751 SAPETQAKTLNTVYG

-1788 DQDAYIDWME
+1788 DQDAYVEWLE
-1798 KTLNE
+1798 KTANE

-1808 FQRREANQSAIVALG
+1808 FQRREANQSALVALG

-1831 TASSVMLGAPTIEFT
+1831 TASSVMLGGPTIEFT

-1892 KTYATAMRA
+1892 KSYATAMRA

-1951 ARDAGRITDAE
+1951 ARDAGRITNAE
-1962 LGRFTQQ
+1962 LAKFTQQ

-1974 FYREV
+1974 FNREV
-1979 YEEQLAPGAPS
+1979 YEEQLLPGAPS

-2036 AFKLSKDMGEAR
+2036 AFKLAKDMGEAR

-2067 FFRESGVLKRF
+2067 FFRENGVLKRF

-2092 DRIDMGKAMS
+2092 DRIDMGKAMN

-2141 TPFIGTIKGAA
+2141 TPFIGTAKGFA

-2218 LSEASDA
+2218 WSEASDA

-2348 IPLKWF
+2348 IPLKWL
-2354 GVEGGYFAAVPK
+2354 GIEGGYFAAVPK

-2379 EIYKAFNGE
+2379 EIYKAFNGQ

-2406 GLNPIPQI
+2406 GLNPIPQV
-2414 MLPGLEVIVNHD
+2414 MLPALEVIVNHD

>member
-1 MAKSVYVPQAGGIID
+1 MARIVYVPELGRSFSFKDGATDQEVDSFFKSAFPTSPSAGVASE
-16 FPDEATPQQMLSYI
+16 PAPPP
-30 ESTYGAQ
+30 
-37 STAAPTTAPP
+37 APT
-47 AGPDE
+47 GPDE
-52 SSILGRFAYGVGT
+52 SSILGRFAYGAGT

-70 PGGIAALGLP
+70 PGGIASLFYP
-80 AEKAAQ
+80 AEEAAK
-86 TTAGQFSE
+86 TAPGQFSE

-134 VAKGASLVGKTAATA
+134 VAKGASLAGKTAAAA
-149 GRLGTVTAGAQGVAL
+149 GRAATVTAGAQGVAL

-173 RNQIASGMEI
+173 RNQLASGMDI

-243 ATEGAQEVASGIA
+243 AAEGAQEVASGIA

-299 KLRPYRQLEQD
+299 KLRPYRQLQED

-331 EELRK
+331 EELRQ

-367 DFLDPVEAEEAIG
+367 DFLDPVEAEEAID

-387 AKVVVRKPA
+387 AKVTVRKPS

-423 LVADVEGLAS
+423 LVAEAEGLAS

-452 AMIRKATEEEVA
+452 AMIKKATEDEVA
-464 ETTKK
+464 DMTKK

-474 EFVAA
+474 DFVAA
-479 AKPAPAVDLGE
+479 AKPFPARDELGE
-490 GSLRS
+490 AIPKS
-495 RFAKPVPLEAVAPEA
+495 RAFFLSRAGQPATPEAVVPEGTVPEAIAPEA
-510 VMPQAMA
+510 APEAITPEVVMPEAMA
-517 PPVDKGLF
+517 P
-525 SIPYETLSWNES
+525 
-537 QRKSVRS
+537 
-544 SGESEIIDLGGRK
+544 
-557 VVVKNV
+557 
-563 NGVNVPFYLSTGS
+563 
-576 GGKKDVPAGKWY
+576 
-588 PFFGI
+588 
-593 GPTDGWINK
+593 
-602 TGGLEMASYYGSPEL
+602 
-617 AAAAADLDST
+617 
-627 VGDIRSD
+627 
-634 NSIPKG
+634 
-640 SLTGSHIDF
+640 
-649 INSGLDP
+649 
-656 TDNQT
+656 
-661 PETKTKVRKN
+661 
-671 IDRIKSLVSGGGKD
+671 
-685 QTIGISPTEAPIGA
+685 EAPIGA
-699 AEAVSEA
+699 AEAVSGEG
-706 QPITEAPAI
+706 PITEAPAI
-715 VEAPEPSA
+715 VEAPEPVSLAQPEAPTITEAPEPSA

-733 RPLAGPL
+733 RSLAGPL

-786 PKDVDVKL
+786 PKDVEVKL

-818 IKSIVDLS
+818 IKSVVDLS

-887 KAQTIYTPGGQP
+887 KAQTIYTPGGRP
-899 ISEIY
+899 ISELY
-904 ADPDAVIEEAVAE
+904 TDPDAVIEEAVAE
-917 MYKDWVKNKNAA
+917 MYKDWVKNKNSA

-958 KDSKYQE
+958 KDNKYQE
-965 IFKGIDTGEVGA
+965 IFKGIDAGEIGA
-977 REGVGREATTR
+977 REGVGREA
-988 FSAGPTS
+988 
-995 DWESF
+995 
-1000 GAPPPGVSSV
+1000 
-1010 NSTGGSPYRIS
+1010 ST
-1021 QRRPTSKKMV
+1021 
-1031 GASLRN
+1031 
-1037 NLLVD
+1037 
-1042 VASMKLEPGI
+1042 
-1052 FEHNIDI
+1052 
-1059 VNSYAGFKVAPG
+1059 
-1071 ETPEQTLKR
+1071 
-1080 FKKHVVDNLLWL
+1080 
-1092 HDKMDPNLRQ
+1092 
-1102 RAKLWYDGARKITD
+1102 
-1116 RLAAQYNLPDTT
+1116 
-1128 VAAVLAGLSPQKD
+1128 
-1141 WFQNVSLAERAIDIA
+1141 
-1156 VTKRDVPFDDDMINY
+1156 
-1171 AMSVPSIAEYA
+1171 
-1182 PMLQAMNG
+1182 
-1190 MTLNDMKSKSFED
+1190 
-1203 FLARKH
+1203 
-1209 NQILAGV
+1209 
-1216 FDAEQATKIVSGDAT
+1216 
-1231 LAKAIFIRVYDEM
+1231 
-1244 NNPRSY
+1244 
-1250 NIITPE
+1250 
-1256 GDKGEIATT
+1256 
-1265 AKGKASNVAWG
+1265 
-1276 SFTEGGKVANAI
+1276 
-1288 EDGTKES
+1288 
-1295 IDTLLGDKHKIRNFY
+1295 
-1310 NNIISPNSKDG
+1310 
-1321 SVTIDTHA
+1321 
-1329 VAAALMRALAGKSVE
+1329 
-1344 VHHNFGTSV
+1344 
-1353 KGMTHRTRNSSIT
+1353 
-1366 GVQGMYAIYADA
+1366 
-1378 YREAAK
+1378 
-1384 LRGVLPREM
+1384 
-1393 QSITWEAVRGLYK
+1393 
-1406 ARFKGQKK
+1406 
-1414 NVQAIDDT
+1414 
-1422 WRLYS
+1422 
-1427 DGKITANEAR
+1427 
-1437 KRVLDFADPGAE
+1437 
-1449 GINSPFWKDTPS
+1449 
-1461 SVVYGVGG
+1461 
-1469 PALNTGGV
+1469 
-1477 RAIGLR
+1477 
-1483 KTAGGTGSGGTG
+1483 
-1495 TVPGS
+1495 
-1500 AKRTRPGG
+1500 

-1522 RWFRNSRA
+1522 RWFRNSKA
-1530 VNPDGTPQRWL
+1530 VNPDGSPL
-1541 HGTPVSFKQFGKGR
+1541 VVYHGTDKTFEEFDRSKLGKGR
-1555 SGSVQG
+1555 SSQAG
-1561 EDGPF
+1561 F
-1566 FFSQSPEF
+1566 FFATNPDQASS
-1574 TEDYSLRR
+1574 YSRR
-1582 NYAGGDRGPVEEGGQ
+1582 NIKISDDGDFRPSSGFDNIKQMMGLKEFAPQVLPVMLSIQ
-1597 TIPVYLSVQNPF
+1597 NPYLSTNRGL
-1609 DYNNP
+1609 D
-1614 RDVAAVV
+1614 
-1621 AKLREMH
+1621 
-1628 DTGRYPIV
+1628 G
-1636 EKSGKASNEV
+1636 KSTEE
-1646 LENRLETLGYDLE
+1646 L
-1659 DGDWP
+1659 
-1664 TIEKENVQR
+1664 QR
-1673 AIRELGYDGFF
+1673 QGYDGALIEEPGGDPIWVAFS
-1684 VKENKQRN
+1684 
-1692 LAVYRPEQVKSIF
+1692 PTQVKSIF
-1705 NKFEEG
+1705 NQFEEG
-1711 EARRLRFSAA
+1711 AATSQRFSAAPALNSEDFKRWFKNSGVVDRNKKPMVVYHHGTFTSDGNFVPKTPMHFGTLEAAKERAFGKRTEESLLAVIAYQDDSGLWHWDDGSGFTSEEAGEAGYVSESNAIAAGRRDVLNRDENSDVEVDDLGVTVPVYLSIQKLKRVPDVGGANGEWDAEIEKAKEEGFDGIVYKNLYEDKGSDSYIAFYPEQVKTPDSRFSSDSQDIRYSAA

-1731 RTLFVPERK
+1731 RTLFVPEK
-1740 ESIVQIIFDFF
+1740 KQSIAQSIFDFF
-1751 SGPETQAKTLNTVYG
+1751 TGPSTEERILNSPMYGNITV
-1766 QIDMKGGYFGT
+1766 KGGYFGT
-1777 RAAINRRMALV
+1777 RANLARRVSLV
-1788 DQDAYIDWME
+1788 DRHAAFDLME
-1798 KTLNE
+1798 KIANE
-1803 KEGHG
+1803 RDTGNY
-1808 FQRREANQSAIVALG
+1808 QRREATQSAVVALA
-1823 MARRRSQL
+1823 MADRKSQL

-1974 FYREV
+1974 FYREL
-1979 YEEQLAPGAPS
+1979 YEEQLTPGAPS

-1997 IREYKGSQDGKLIED
+1997 IREYKGSQRGELIED
-2012 PMLVILSNVDFW
+2012 PMLVILSNVNFW
-2024 MGAITHNIAVNK
+2024 MGAITHNIAVTK
-2036 AFKLSKDMGEAR
+2036 AFELAKNMGEAR

-2067 FFRESGVLKRF
+2067 FYRKDGVLKRF
-2078 AVKDPMLVMSLGSD
+2078 AVKDPLLVTSLGAD
-2092 DRIDMGKAMS
+2092 DRTDMGRAMEI
-2102 LMGMPTSA
+2102 LGMPTSA

-2141 TPFIGTIKGAA
+2141 TPFIGTAKGFA

-2188 RRAMPKN
+2188 RRALPGN
-2195 ILNIGGPGGAQNMV
+2195 VLNIASTQGAQGLIMAG
-2209 MSLWDKLGV
+2209 WDRLGV
-2218 LSEASDA
+2218 WSEASDA
-2225 ATRIAVYEAAIKNGM
+2225 ATRIAVYEAAIKSGM

-2290 GILTAGGYRLGERD
+2290 GIMTASGYRLGERD

-2314 GAMLAGISLALEF
+2314 GTMLAALSVALEM

-2336 ELPDYVKNSNLL
+2336 DIPDYVKNSNLL

-2354 GVEGGYFAAVPK
+2354 GIEGGYFAAIPN
-2366 PFEAGLLFSTIPQ
+2366 PFEAGLLFSTIPR
-2379 EIYKAFNGE
+2379 EIYKAFKGE
-2388 TSTREGAKFFFEE
+2388 TSVREGAKFFFEE
-2401 LVSTF
+2401 FASTF

-2414 MLPGLEVIVNHD
+2414 ALPALEVIVNHD
-2426 FYTGLPLISEGK
+2426 FYTDLPLISEGK

-2493 YIMQGVGMLMEGMDA
+2493 YLMQGVGMLIEAGGA

-2613 EAMRKLREVRARLTS
+2613 EAMSKLREVRARLTS

>member
-1 MAKSVYVPQAGGIID
+1 V
-16 FPDEATPQQMLSYI
+16 
-30 ESTYGAQ
+30 
-37 STAAPTTAPP
+37 AP
-47 AGPDE
+47 E
-52 SSILGRFAYGVGT
+52 
-65 GFTDI
+65 
-70 PGGIAALGLP
+70 
-80 AEKAAQ
+80 
-86 TTAGQFSE
+86 
-94 EARKYLQE
+94 
-102 TFGIDPTKDPTAAQQ
+102 
-117 AAQALGSVA
+117 
-126 SFLVPGSA
+126 
-134 VAKGASLVGKTAATA
+134 
-149 GRLGTVTAGAQGVAL
+149 
-164 GAEGRAETI
+164 
-173 RNQIASGMEI
+173 
-183 SEEQQLAAQRL
+183 
-194 SGLIGASE
+194 
-202 ALPIGRFFG
+202 
-211 PLQQL
+211 
-216 LSKVPVSQAP
+216 
-226 ALNKIVQSRL
+226 
-236 GRITRAG
+236 
-243 ATEGAQEVASGIA
+243 
-256 NDIMEYG
+256 
-263 IYNPDVEI
+263 
-271 GQDIL
+271 
-276 SNAGTG
+276 
-282 AFAGSFV
+282 
-289 EGVIQLAAGR
+289 
-299 KLRPYRQLEQD
+299 
-310 LAKESAVN
+310 
-318 AQAQRQGEISRAA
+318 
-331 EELRK
+331 
-336 FNVEGDVEVVE
+336 
-347 DDFDGISRFTI
+347 
-358 RTPAGNTVG
+358 
-367 DFLDPVEAEEAIG
+367 
-380 IYKQRTD
+380 
-387 AKVVVRKPA
+387 
-396 ELPSVFPAK
+396 
-405 INGKEYQTT
+405 
-414 DEVIADRDS
+414 
-423 LVADVEGLAS
+423 
-433 YMSRPDVIKR
+433 
-443 EATRQNVSE
+443 
-452 AMIRKATEEEVA
+452 
-464 ETTKK
+464 
-469 ITKLN
+469 
-474 EFVAA
+474 
-479 AKPAPAVDLGE
+479 
-490 GSLRS
+490 
-495 RFAKPVPLEAVAPEA
+495 VAPEA
-510 VMPQAMA
+510 VVPEAVVPEAMA
-517 PPVDKGLF
+517 P
-525 SIPYETLSWNES
+525 
-537 QRKSVRS
+537 
-544 SGESEIIDLGGRK
+544 
-557 VVVKNV
+557 
-563 NGVNVPFYLSTGS
+563 
-576 GGKKDVPAGKWY
+576 
-588 PFFGI
+588 
-593 GPTDGWINK
+593 
-602 TGGLEMASYYGSPEL
+602 
-617 AAAAADLDST
+617 
-627 VGDIRSD
+627 
-634 NSIPKG
+634 
-640 SLTGSHIDF
+640 
-649 INSGLDP
+649 
-656 TDNQT
+656 
-661 PETKTKVRKN
+661 
-671 IDRIKSLVSGGGKD
+671 
-685 QTIGISPTEAPIGA
+685 EAPIGA
-699 AEAVSEA
+699 TEAVSETP
-706 QPITEAPAI
+706 PITEAPAI

-786 PKDVDVKL
+786 PKDVEVKL

-818 IKSIVDLS
+818 IKSVVDLS

-836 EQAVAELAETL
+836 EQAVEELAETL

-887 KAQTIYTPGGQP
+887 KAQTIYTPGGRP
-899 ISEIY
+899 ISELY
-904 ADPDAVIEEAVAE
+904 TDPDAVIEEAVAE

-929 ELGKSADGQNSRGL
+929 ELGKNADGQNSRGL
-943 LNRITEFFRSIFRIL
+943 FNRITEFFRSIFRVL
-958 KDSKYQE
+958 KSNKYQE
-965 IFKGIDTGEVGA
+965 IFKGIDTGEIGA
-977 REGVGREATTR
+977 REGVGREASTR
-988 FSAGPTS
+988 FSAGPI
-995 DWESF
+995 
-1000 GAPPPGVSSV
+1000 APTLMAGIQDPAGNVDIRPFPDVNEGSSSV
-1010 NSTGGSPYRIS
+1010 YLRRDFAKTKTKGRVRDKSWGEAFDKAFL
-1021 QRRPTSKKMV
+1021 QRLGRQFDINDPIDYKHI
-1031 GASLRN
+1031 
-1037 NLLVD
+1037 
-1042 VASMKLEPGI
+1042 VASISDEIKHQMQQVQSGVGWYDSDIQDVFDELAKSFPILKDPAEGPVYRQIFTLIAGVMSNGMKAKANVELAAINFAHFLRTGQFSPIHPFTNKGWNQRSNIMGPQIAMLNSMVADAQFEPRSGSNNPELERYENFLRFMFNDHSVREINQFRARHGTKSPAKIGKLDDRRLGMYAFGPKFGPFI
-1052 FEHNIDI
+1052 LNLNGLSDETVDSWASRSFYRHMGRAIGADGELIQAPFGKDREAMKRALRDI
-1059 VNSYAGFKVAPG
+1059 AAATSLSSRDIQAV
-1071 ETPEQTLKR
+1071 
-1080 FKKHVVDNLLWL
+1080 LWFYEKEL
-1092 HDKMDPNLRQ
+1092 FNQLGQKIPLEVFS
-1102 RAKLWYDGARKITD
+1102 DGAREFT
-1116 RLAAQYNLPDTT
+1116 
-1128 VAAVLAGLSPQKD
+1128 
-1141 WFQNVSLAERAIDIA
+1141 
-1156 VTKRDVPFDDDMINY
+1156 
-1171 AMSVPSIAEYA
+1171 
-1182 PMLQAMNG
+1182 
-1190 MTLNDMKSKSFED
+1190 
-1203 FLARKH
+1203 RK
-1209 NQILAGV
+1209 
-1216 FDAEQATKIVSGDAT
+1216 
-1231 LAKAIFIRVYDEM
+1231 Y
-1244 NNPRSY
+1244 
-1250 NIITPE
+1250 
-1256 GDKGEIATT
+1256 
-1265 AKGKASNVAWG
+1265 
-1276 SFTEGGKVANAI
+1276 
-1288 EDGTKES
+1288 
-1295 IDTLLGDKHKIRNFY
+1295 
-1310 NNIISPNSKDG
+1310 
-1321 SVTIDTHA
+1321 
-1329 VAAALMRALAGKSVE
+1329 
-1344 VHHNFGTSV
+1344 
-1353 KGMTHRTRNSSIT
+1353 
-1366 GVQGMYAIYADA
+1366 
-1378 YREAAK
+1378 
-1384 LRGVLPREM
+1384 
-1393 QSITWEAVRGLYK
+1393 
-1406 ARFKGQKK
+1406 
-1414 NVQAIDDT
+1414 
-1422 WRLYS
+1422 
-1427 DGKITANEAR
+1427 
-1437 KRVLDFADPGAE
+1437 
-1449 GINSPFWKDTPS
+1449 
-1461 SVVYGVGG
+1461 
-1469 PALNTGGV
+1469 
-1477 RAIGLR
+1477 
-1483 KTAGGTGSGGTG
+1483 GTG
-1495 TVPGS
+1495 TSGS
-1500 AKRTRPGG
+1500 VESRTNREREISGAIEAAGTRYSPPVERTAG
-1508 RFSAAPALNSEEFK
+1508 RFSASPISP
-1522 RWFRNSRA
+1522 
-1530 VNPDGTPQRWL
+1530 PDERVKLLKESQW
-1541 HGTPVSFKQFGKGR
+1541 GR
-1555 SGSVQG
+1555 YF
-1561 EDGPF
+1561 DGPF
-1566 FFSQSPEF
+1566 VDEELRNMGDEKSRTTLVAMSPDDFLRMATHGLRNPGQEGVYAESIDRGMKLAELPRLHIKTYPNGETVITGHEGRHRAAAFKKLGFTKIPVIFRHDTYRWGLKEGRVPEPGSVVTGQAPMEHEMPMPDSMIFPLTERGTTDLNELLQQGEPLTNVSIGLAPAESSLEPKAREAIKQDSFYGGRKNTKAELKELAQRMIPKGITLVTKPIEEAARKAGAVRVYNSSAMGVYGGTAIEPSSAIEAIIPSKDGYTVANAMAEETFKIAKAEQQSDAFVALRLDTNEWSEPYARPGITLYFYPRASGPTVRSLSEVKEIINRLPSADLIGGYTAIASQKATDSRLGIEEGYEAIRFIWVPEYAGVKP
-1574 TEDYSLRR
+1574 EDVVQNWGDTAEALNKIAAFAEDNKIASANIDYYVLSLASKENYDERIKEHGKLRAGGNAQGSGGKGPWRRSVGESVAERAGQEASRVSGYSL
-1582 NYAGGDRGPVEEGGQ
+1582 NLPGG
-1597 TIPVYLSVQNPF
+1597 
-1609 DYNNP
+1609 
-1614 RDVAAVV
+1614 
-1621 AKLREMH
+1621 
-1628 DTGRYPIV
+1628 
-1636 EKSGKASNEV
+1636 
-1646 LENRLETLGYDLE
+1646 
-1659 DGDWP
+1659 
-1664 TIEKENVQR
+1664 
-1673 AIRELGYDGFF
+1673 
-1684 VKENKQRN
+1684 VK
-1692 LAVYRPEQVKSIF
+1692 
-1705 NKFEEG
+1705 
-1711 EARRLRFSAA
+1711 RFSAA

-1740 ESIVQIIFDFF
+1740 ESIVQSIFDFF
-1751 SGPETQAKTLNTVYG
+1751 SAPETQAKTLNTVYG

-1788 DQDAYIDWME
+1788 DQDAYVDWME

-1803 KEGHG
+1803 KETGN

-1846 RPGDIQSATVAVRDD
+1846 RPGDIQSATVAVRKD

-1951 ARDAGRITDAE
+1951 ARDAGRITNAE
-1962 LGRFTQQ
+1962 LAKFTQQ

-1974 FYREV
+1974 FNREV
-1979 YEEQLAPGAPS
+1979 YEEQLLPGAPS

-2036 AFKLSKDMGEAR
+2036 AFKLAKDMGEAR

-2067 FFRESGVLKRF
+2067 FFRENGILKRF

-2130 LSSWITSGEDI
+2130 LSSWITSGENI

-2218 LSEASDA
+2218 WSEASDA

-2304 ANLGKKFLVR
+2304 ANLGKQFLVR

-2354 GVEGGYFAAVPK
+2354 GVEGGYFAAVPN
-2366 PFEAGLLFSTIPQ
+2366 PFEAGLLFSTIPR
-2379 EIYKAFNGE
+2379 ELYKAAKGE
-2388 TSTREGAKFFFEE
+2388 TSAREGAKFFWEE

-2414 MLPGLEVIVNHD
+2414 ASPIAEIYFNMD
-2426 FYTGLPLISEGK
+2426 MYTGLPLISEGK

-2460 IPIKYNF
+2460 IPISYNF

-2613 EAMRKLREVRARLTS
+2613 EAMNKLREVRARLTS

>member
-1 MAKSVYVPQAGGIID
+1 MVKSVYVPRAGGIID
-16 FPDEATPQQMLSYI
+16 FPDSATPQQMLAYI
-30 ESTYGAQ
+30 DSKYG
-37 STAAPTTAPP
+37 PDTTDGEVVAPP
-47 AGPDE
+47 TGSDE
-52 SSILGRFAYGVGT
+52 SSILGRFAYGAGT

-70 PGGIAALGLP
+70 PGGIASLFYP
-80 AEKAAQ
+80 AEEAAK
-86 TTAGQFSE
+86 TTPGQFSE

-134 VAKGASLVGKTAATA
+134 VAKGASLAGKTAAAA
-149 GRLGTVTAGAQGVAL
+149 GRAATVTAGAQGVAL

-173 RNQIASGMEI
+173 RNQLASGMEI
-183 SEEQQLAAQRL
+183 SDEQQLASQRL
-194 SGLIGASE
+194 SGFIGAAE
-202 ALPIGRFFG
+202 AYPIGRFFG
-211 PLQQL
+211 PIQQL
-216 LSKVPVSQAP
+216 LRKIPVSQAP

-243 ATEGAQEVASGIA
+243 AAEGAQEAASGIA

-331 EELRK
+331 EELRQ

-396 ELPSVFPAK
+396 ELPSVYPVK
-405 INGKEYQTT
+405 IAGKEYQTT

-423 LVADVEGLAS
+423 LVAEAEGLTS

-443 EATRQNVSE
+443 EAARQNTSE
-452 AMIRKATEEEVA
+452 AMIKAATDKKVGKLN
-464 ETTKK
+464 KK
-469 ITKLN
+469 IEKLN

-479 AKPAPAVDLGE
+479 AKPAPV
-490 GSLRS
+490 
-495 RFAKPVPLEAVAPEA
+495 EAPEVVAPEA
-510 VMPQAMA
+510 APEAVVPEAVVPEAMA
-517 PPVDKGLF
+517 P
-525 SIPYETLSWNES
+525 
-537 QRKSVRS
+537 
-544 SGESEIIDLGGRK
+544 
-557 VVVKNV
+557 
-563 NGVNVPFYLSTGS
+563 
-576 GGKKDVPAGKWY
+576 
-588 PFFGI
+588 
-593 GPTDGWINK
+593 
-602 TGGLEMASYYGSPEL
+602 
-617 AAAAADLDST
+617 
-627 VGDIRSD
+627 
-634 NSIPKG
+634 
-640 SLTGSHIDF
+640 
-649 INSGLDP
+649 
-656 TDNQT
+656 
-661 PETKTKVRKN
+661 
-671 IDRIKSLVSGGGKD
+671 
-685 QTIGISPTEAPIGA
+685 EAPIGA
-699 AEAVSEA
+699 AEAASEA
-706 QPITEAPAI
+706 QPITKAPAI

-733 RPLAGPL
+733 QPLAGPL

-826 TGILR
+826 TGIIR

-847 NHEIIHVLRDQGVIR
+847 NHEIIHVLRDQGVVR

-887 KAQTIYTPGGQP
+887 KAQTIYTPGGVP
-899 ISEIY
+899 ISELY

-929 ELGKSADGQNSRGL
+929 ELGKSADGKNSRGL
-943 LNRITEFFRSIFRIL
+943 FNRITEFFRSIFRVL
-958 KDSKYQE
+958 KSNKYQE

-977 REGVGREATTR
+977 REGVGREA
-988 FSAGPTS
+988 
-995 DWESF
+995 
-1000 GAPPPGVSSV
+1000 
-1010 NSTGGSPYRIS
+1010 
-1021 QRRPTSKKMV
+1021 
-1031 GASLRN
+1031 
-1037 NLLVD
+1037 
-1042 VASMKLEPGI
+1042 
-1052 FEHNIDI
+1052 
-1059 VNSYAGFKVAPG
+1059 
-1071 ETPEQTLKR
+1071 
-1080 FKKHVVDNLLWL
+1080 
-1092 HDKMDPNLRQ
+1092 
-1102 RAKLWYDGARKITD
+1102 
-1116 RLAAQYNLPDTT
+1116 
-1128 VAAVLAGLSPQKD
+1128 
-1141 WFQNVSLAERAIDIA
+1141 
-1156 VTKRDVPFDDDMINY
+1156 
-1171 AMSVPSIAEYA
+1171 
-1182 PMLQAMNG
+1182 
-1190 MTLNDMKSKSFED
+1190 
-1203 FLARKH
+1203 
-1209 NQILAGV
+1209 
-1216 FDAEQATKIVSGDAT
+1216 AT
-1231 LAKAIFIRVYDEM
+1231 
-1244 NNPRSY
+1244 
-1250 NIITPE
+1250 
-1256 GDKGEIATT
+1256 
-1265 AKGKASNVAWG
+1265 
-1276 SFTEGGKVANAI
+1276 
-1288 EDGTKES
+1288 
-1295 IDTLLGDKHKIRNFY
+1295 
-1310 NNIISPNSKDG
+1310 
-1321 SVTIDTHA
+1321 
-1329 VAAALMRALAGKSVE
+1329 
-1344 VHHNFGTSV
+1344 
-1353 KGMTHRTRNSSIT
+1353 
-1366 GVQGMYAIYADA
+1366 
-1378 YREAAK
+1378 
-1384 LRGVLPREM
+1384 
-1393 QSITWEAVRGLYK
+1393 
-1406 ARFKGQKK
+1406 
-1414 NVQAIDDT
+1414 
-1422 WRLYS
+1422 
-1427 DGKITANEAR
+1427 
-1437 KRVLDFADPGAE
+1437 
-1449 GINSPFWKDTPS
+1449 
-1461 SVVYGVGG
+1461 
-1469 PALNTGGV
+1469 
-1477 RAIGLR
+1477 
-1483 KTAGGTGSGGTG
+1483 
-1495 TVPGS
+1495 
-1500 AKRTRPGG
+1500 
-1508 RFSAAPALNSEEFK
+1508 RFSAAPATESE
-1522 RWFRNSRA
+1522 
-1530 VNPDGTPQRWL
+1530 D
-1541 HGTPVSFKQFGKGR
+1541 
-1555 SGSVQG
+1555 
-1561 EDGPF
+1561 
-1566 FFSQSPEF
+1566 
-1574 TEDYSLRR
+1574 TEPT
-1582 NYAGGDRGPVEEGGQ
+1582 A
-1597 TIPVYLSVQNPF
+1597 
-1609 DYNNP
+1609 
-1614 RDVAAVV
+1614 
-1621 AKLREMH
+1621 
-1628 DTGRYPIV
+1628 
-1636 EKSGKASNEV
+1636 
-1646 LENRLETLGYDLE
+1646 RL
-1659 DGDWP
+1659 
-1664 TIEKENVQR
+1664 
-1673 AIRELGYDGFF
+1673 
-1684 VKENKQRN
+1684 
-1692 LAVYRPEQVKSIF
+1692 
-1705 NKFEEG
+1705 
-1711 EARRLRFSAA
+1711 SAA

-1740 ESIVQIIFDFF
+1740 ESIVQSIFDFF
-1751 SGPETQAKTLNTVYG
+1751 SAPETQAKTLNTVYG

-1788 DQDAYIDWME
+1788 DQDAYVEWLE
-1798 KTLNE
+1798 KTANE

-1808 FQRREANQSAIVALG
+1808 FQRREANQSALVALG

-1831 TASSVMLGAPTIEFT
+1831 TASSVMLGGPTIEFT

-1974 FYREV
+1974 FYREL
-1979 YEEQLAPGAPS
+1979 YEEQLTPGTPS

-2036 AFKLSKDMGEAR
+2036 AFKLAKDMGEAR

-2067 FFRESGVLKRF
+2067 FFRENGVLKRF
-2078 AVKDPMLVMSLGSD
+2078 AVKDPMLVTSLGSD
-2092 DRIDMGKAMS
+2092 DRIDMGKAMN

-2209 MSLWDKLGV
+2209 MSLWDRLGV

-2379 EIYKAFNGE
+2379 EIYKAFNGQ
-2388 TSTREGAKFFFEE
+2388 TSAREGAKFFFEE

-2406 GLNPIPQI
+2406 GLNPIPQV
-2414 MLPGLEVIVNHD
+2414 MLPALEVIVNHD

-2460 IPIKYNF
+2460 IPISYNF

-2493 YIMQGVGMLMEGMDA
+2493 YIMQGVGMLMEGGDI

-2598 RQIERDETMTRDEKF
+2598 RQIERDETMTDDEKF

>member
-1 MAKSVYVPQAGGIID
+1 MLAYID
-16 FPDEATPQQMLSYI
+16 SKYGPATTDE
-30 ESTYGAQ
+30 EVV
-37 STAAPTTAPP
+37 APP
-47 AGPDE
+47 TGSDE
-52 SSILGRFAYGVGT
+52 SSILGRFAYGAGT

-70 PGGIAALGLP
+70 PGGIASLFYS
-80 AEKAAQ
+80 AEEAAK
-86 TTAGQFSE
+86 TAPGQFSE

-134 VAKGASLVGKTAATA
+134 VAKGASLAGKTAAAA
-149 GRLGTVTAGAQGVAL
+149 GRAATVTAGAQGVAL

-173 RNQIASGMEI
+173 RNQLASGMDI

-216 LSKVPVSQAP
+216 LSKIPVSQAP

-243 ATEGAQEVASGIA
+243 AAEGAQEAASGIA

-331 EELRK
+331 EELRQ

-414 DEVIADRDS
+414 DEIIADRDS
-423 LVADVEGLAS
+423 LVAEAEGLAS

-474 EFVAA
+474 DFVAT
-479 AKPAPAVDLGE
+479 AKPFSARDELGE
-490 GSLRS
+490 AIPKS
-495 RFAKPVPLEAVAPEA
+495 RAFFLSRAGQPVTPEAVVPEGTVPEAIAPEA
-510 VMPQAMA
+510 AAPEAITPEVVMPEAMA
-517 PPVDKGLF
+517 P
-525 SIPYETLSWNES
+525 
-537 QRKSVRS
+537 
-544 SGESEIIDLGGRK
+544 
-557 VVVKNV
+557 
-563 NGVNVPFYLSTGS
+563 
-576 GGKKDVPAGKWY
+576 
-588 PFFGI
+588 
-593 GPTDGWINK
+593 
-602 TGGLEMASYYGSPEL
+602 
-617 AAAAADLDST
+617 
-627 VGDIRSD
+627 
-634 NSIPKG
+634 
-640 SLTGSHIDF
+640 
-649 INSGLDP
+649 
-656 TDNQT
+656 
-661 PETKTKVRKN
+661 
-671 IDRIKSLVSGGGKD
+671 
-685 QTIGISPTEAPIGA
+685 EAPIGA
-699 AEAVSEA
+699 AEAVSGEG
-706 QPITEAPAI
+706 PITEAPAI
-715 VEAPEPSA
+715 VEAPEPASLAQPEAPTIAEAPEPSA
-723 PPVEGVPEEP
+723 PLVEGVPEEP

-818 IKSIVDLS
+818 IKSVVDLS

-887 KAQTIYTPGGQP
+887 KAQTIYTPGGRP
-899 ISEIY
+899 ISELY

-929 ELGKSADGQNSRGL
+929 ELGKNADGQNSRGL
-943 LNRITEFFRSIFRIL
+943 FNRITEFFRSIFRIL
-958 KDSKYQE
+958 KDNKYQD

-977 REGVGREATTR
+977 REGVGREASTR

-1059 VNSYAGFKVAPG
+1059 VNSYAGFKVVPG

-1092 HDKMDPNLRQ
+1092 HDKMDPKLRQ

-1156 VTKRDVPFDDDMINY
+1156 VTKRDVPFDDDMIKY

-1250 NIITPE
+1250 SIITPE
-1256 GDKGEIATT
+1256 GDKGAIATT

-1500 AKRTRPGG
+1500 AERTRPGG

-1522 RWFRNSRA
+1522 RWFRNSK
-1530 VNPDGTPQRWL
+1530 VTNPDGTPRVL
-1541 HGTPVSFKQFGKGR
+1541 YHGTNARARFTTFDTVGSELGSHFGTQKQAAKFVTINEQEGEYRNGGR
-1555 SGSVQG
+1555 I
-1561 EDGPF
+1561 
-1566 FFSQSPEF
+1566 
-1574 TEDYSLRR
+1574 Y
-1582 NYAGGDRGPVEEGGQ
+1582 
-1597 TIPVYLSVQNPF
+1597 PVYLSIQNPLRLRDLGNWDNDKVASQLF
-1609 DYNNP
+1609 DLGMIDRATNDAMVPDYGRGQGDFVTKE
-1614 RDVAAVV
+1614 RD
-1621 AKLREMH
+1621 
-1628 DTGRYPIV
+1628 
-1636 EKSGKASNEV
+1636 
-1646 LENRLETLGYDLE
+1646 NRQIL
-1659 DGDWP
+1659 
-1664 TIEKENVQR
+1664 QR
-1673 AIRELGYDGFF
+1673 IIRDAGYDGI
-1684 VKENKQRN
+1684 
-1692 LAVYRPEQVKSIF
+1692 VYLNRFEGLFDDPEQFINVDMKDDRELNDIPDDEFKSYLPEAEDSYIVMRPTQVKSVF

-1740 ESIVQIIFDFF
+1740 ESIVQSIFDFF
-1751 SGPETQAKTLNTVYG
+1751 SAPETQAKTLNTVYG

-1788 DQDAYIDWME
+1788 DQDAYVDWME

-1979 YEEQLAPGAPS
+1979 YEEQLTPGAPS

-2036 AFKLSKDMGEAR
+2036 AFKLAKDMGEAR

-2067 FFRESGVLKRF
+2067 FFRENGVLKRF
-2078 AVKDPMLVMSLGSD
+2078 AVKDPMLVTSLGSD
-2092 DRIDMGKAMS
+2092 DRIDMGRAMS

-2130 LSSWITSGEDI
+2130 LSTWITSGEDI

-2209 MSLWDKLGV
+2209 MSLWDRLGV

-2348 IPLKWF
+2348 IPLKWL
-2354 GVEGGYFAAVPK
+2354 GIEGGYFAAVPK

-2379 EIYKAFNGE
+2379 EIYKAFNGQ

-2406 GLNPIPQI
+2406 GLNPIPQV
-2414 MLPGLEVIVNHD
+2414 MLPALEVIVNHD

-2460 IPIKYNF
+2460 IPISYNF

-2613 EAMRKLREVRARLTS
+2613 EAMNKLREVRARLTS

>member
-1 MAKSVYVPQAGGIID
+1 MLAYID
-16 FPDEATPQQMLSYI
+16 SKYGPATTDE
-30 ESTYGAQ
+30 EVV
-37 STAAPTTAPP
+37 APP
-47 AGPDE
+47 TGSDE
-52 SSILGRFAYGVGT
+52 SSILGRFAYGAGT

-70 PGGIAALGLP
+70 PGGIASLFYS
-80 AEKAAQ
+80 AEEAAK
-86 TTAGQFSE
+86 TAPGQFSE

-134 VAKGASLVGKTAATA
+134 VAKGASLAGKTAAAA

-183 SEEQQLAAQRL
+183 GEEQQLAAQRL

-243 ATEGAQEVASGIA
+243 AAEGAQEVASGIA

-263 IYNPDVEI
+263 IYNPDVKI

-299 KLRPYRQLEQD
+299 KLRPYRQLQED

-331 EELRK
+331 EELRQ

-423 LVADVEGLAS
+423 LVAEAEGLAS

-443 EATRQNVSE
+443 EAARQNVSE
-452 AMIRKATEEEVA
+452 AMIKKATEDEVA

-474 EFVAA
+474 DFVAT
-479 AKPAPAVDLGE
+479 AKPFPARDELGE
-490 GSLRS
+490 AIPKS
-495 RFAKPVPLEAVAPEA
+495 RAFFLSRAGQPVITEAVVPEGTVPEAIVPEAAPEA
-510 VMPQAMA
+510 ITPEVVMPEAMA
-517 PPVDKGLF
+517 P
-525 SIPYETLSWNES
+525 
-537 QRKSVRS
+537 
-544 SGESEIIDLGGRK
+544 
-557 VVVKNV
+557 
-563 NGVNVPFYLSTGS
+563 
-576 GGKKDVPAGKWY
+576 
-588 PFFGI
+588 
-593 GPTDGWINK
+593 
-602 TGGLEMASYYGSPEL
+602 
-617 AAAAADLDST
+617 
-627 VGDIRSD
+627 
-634 NSIPKG
+634 
-640 SLTGSHIDF
+640 
-649 INSGLDP
+649 
-656 TDNQT
+656 
-661 PETKTKVRKN
+661 
-671 IDRIKSLVSGGGKD
+671 
-685 QTIGISPTEAPIGA
+685 EAPIGA
-699 AEAVSEA
+699 TEAVSSEG
-706 QPITEAPAI
+706 PITEAPAI
-715 VEAPEPSA
+715 VEAPEPVSLAQPEAPTIAEAPESSA

-786 PKDVDVKL
+786 PKDVDVRI

-804 LIRGQARVEKTPNG
+804 LIRGQARVEKVPNG
-818 IKSIVDLS
+818 IKSVVDLS

-899 ISEIY
+899 ISELY
-904 ADPDAVIEEAVAE
+904 TDPDAVIEEAVAE

-929 ELGKSADGQNSRGL
+929 ELGKNADGKNSRGL
-943 LNRITEFFRSIFRIL
+943 FNRITEFFRSIFRVL
-958 KDSKYQE
+958 KSSKYQE
-965 IFKGIDTGEVGA
+965 VFKGIETGEVGA
-977 REGVGREATTR
+977 REGVGREAATR
-988 FSAGPTS
+988 FA
-995 DWESF
+995 
-1000 GAPPPGVSSV
+1000 
-1010 NSTGGSPYRIS
+1010 
-1021 QRRPTSKKMV
+1021 
-1031 GASLRN
+1031 
-1037 NLLVD
+1037 
-1042 VASMKLEPGI
+1042 
-1052 FEHNIDI
+1052 
-1059 VNSYAGFKVAPG
+1059 
-1071 ETPEQTLKR
+1071 
-1080 FKKHVVDNLLWL
+1080 
-1092 HDKMDPNLRQ
+1092 
-1102 RAKLWYDGARKITD
+1102 
-1116 RLAAQYNLPDTT
+1116 
-1128 VAAVLAGLSPQKD
+1128 
-1141 WFQNVSLAERAIDIA
+1141 
-1156 VTKRDVPFDDDMINY
+1156 
-1171 AMSVPSIAEYA
+1171 
-1182 PMLQAMNG
+1182 
-1190 MTLNDMKSKSFED
+1190 
-1203 FLARKH
+1203 
-1209 NQILAGV
+1209 
-1216 FDAEQATKIVSGDAT
+1216 
-1231 LAKAIFIRVYDEM
+1231 
-1244 NNPRSY
+1244 
-1250 NIITPE
+1250 
-1256 GDKGEIATT
+1256 
-1265 AKGKASNVAWG
+1265 
-1276 SFTEGGKVANAI
+1276 
-1288 EDGTKES
+1288 
-1295 IDTLLGDKHKIRNFY
+1295 
-1310 NNIISPNSKDG
+1310 
-1321 SVTIDTHA
+1321 
-1329 VAAALMRALAGKSVE
+1329 
-1344 VHHNFGTSV
+1344 
-1353 KGMTHRTRNSSIT
+1353 
-1366 GVQGMYAIYADA
+1366 
-1378 YREAAK
+1378 
-1384 LRGVLPREM
+1384 
-1393 QSITWEAVRGLYK
+1393 
-1406 ARFKGQKK
+1406 
-1414 NVQAIDDT
+1414 
-1422 WRLYS
+1422 
-1427 DGKITANEAR
+1427 
-1437 KRVLDFADPGAE
+1437 
-1449 GINSPFWKDTPS
+1449 
-1461 SVVYGVGG
+1461 
-1469 PALNTGGV
+1469 
-1477 RAIGLR
+1477 
-1483 KTAGGTGSGGTG
+1483 
-1495 TVPGS
+1495 
-1500 AKRTRPGG
+1500 
-1508 RFSAAPALNSEEFK
+1508 AAPALDSEEFK
-1522 RWFRNSRA
+1522 RWFKNSKA
-1530 VNPDGTPQRWL
+1530 VNPDGSPL
-1541 HGTPVSFKQFGKGR
+1541 VVYHGTPGAAINVFETGKKGVT
-1555 SGSVQG
+1555 SVLG
-1561 EDGPF
+1561 IPIEVERAGF
-1566 FFSQSPEF
+1566 YFSEKKGFAEGFARQ
-1574 TEDYSLRR
+1574 
-1582 NYAGGDRGPVEEGGQ
+1582 DRGMGGGV
-1597 TIPVYLSVQNPF
+1597 TMPVYLSIQNPLNVTKN
-1609 DYNNP
+1609 DNKSVE
-1614 RDVAAVV
+1614 R
-1621 AKLREMH
+1621 LREVAELMAKI
-1628 DTGRYPIV
+1628 DPSITGVDYIA
-1636 EKSGKASNEV
+1636 GKA
-1646 LENRLETLGYDLE
+1646 GYDDFWELLDKE
-1659 DGDWP
+1659 EGGDVL
-1664 TIEKENVQR
+1664 IEAASQ
-1673 AIRELGYDGFF
+1673 LGYDGIKMIEQDMATFDPDYIPDDEGAVTWVAF
-1684 VKENKQRN
+1684 KPAQIKSVNNKGTFDPENPDIR
-1692 LAVYRPEQVKSIF
+1692 Y
-1705 NKFEEG
+1705 
-1711 EARRLRFSAA
+1711 SAA

-1731 RTLFVPERK
+1731 RTLFVPEKK
-1740 ESIVQIIFDFF
+1740 ESIVQSIFDFF
-1751 SGPETQAKTLNTVYG
+1751 SAPETQAKTLNTVYG

-1788 DQDAYIDWME
+1788 DQDAYVEWLE
-1798 KTLNE
+1798 KTANE
-1803 KEGHG
+1803 KDTGN

-1901 IGLKAAGKPVP
+1901 IGLKAAGRPVP

-1951 ARDAGRITDAE
+1951 ARDAGRITNAE
-1962 LGRFTQQ
+1962 LAKFTQQ

-1974 FYREV
+1974 FNREI
-1979 YEEQLAPGAPS
+1979 YEEQLLPGAPS

-2036 AFKLSKDMGEAR
+2036 AFKLAKDMGEAR

-2067 FFRESGVLKRF
+2067 FFRENGVLKRF
-2078 AVKDPMLVMSLGSD
+2078 AVKDPMLVTSLGSD
-2092 DRIDMGKAMS
+2092 DRIDMGRAMS

-2130 LSSWITSGEDI
+2130 LSSWITSGENI

-2225 ATRIAVYEAAIKNGM
+2225 ATRIAVYEAAIKDGM

-2327 MLEDDEDYK
+2327 MLEDDEDYR

-2354 GVEGGYFAAVPK
+2354 GVEGGYFAAIPN
-2366 PFEAGLLFSTIPQ
+2366 PFEAGLLFSTIPR
-2379 EIYKAFNGE
+2379 ELYKAAKGE
-2388 TSTREGAKFFFEE
+2388 TSAREGAKFFWEE

-2414 MLPGLEVIVNHD
+2414 ASPIAEIYFNMD
-2426 FYTGLPLISEGK
+2426 MYTGLPLISEGK

-2460 IPIKYNF
+2460 IPISYNF

-2480 DQLVSGYGGPMGS
+2480 DQLVSGYGGPFGS
-2493 YIMQGVGMLMEGMDA
+2493 YIMQGVGMLMEEAGA

>member
-1 MAKSVYVPQAGGIID
+1 MARIVYVPELGRSFSFKDGATDQEVDSFFKSA
-16 FPDEATPQQMLSYI
+16 FPASPSVGVAPDVAPPP
-30 ESTYGAQ
+30 
-37 STAAPTTAPP
+37 APT
-47 AGPDE
+47 GPDE
-52 SSILGRFAYGVGT
+52 SSILGRFAYGAGT

-70 PGGIAALGLP
+70 PGGIASLFYP
-80 AEKAAQ
+80 AEEAAK
-86 TTAGQFSE
+86 TAPGQFSE

-134 VAKGASLVGKTAATA
+134 VAKGASLAGKTAAAA
-149 GRLGTVTAGAQGVAL
+149 GRAATVTAGAQGVAL
-164 GAEGRAETI
+164 GAEARSERI
-173 RNQIASGMEI
+173 RDQLASGMEI
-183 SEEQQLAAQRL
+183 SEEQQLASQRL
-194 SGLIGASE
+194 SGLFGAAE
-202 ALPIGRFFG
+202 AYPIGRFFG

-216 LSKVPVSQAP
+216 LSKIPVSQAP

-236 GRITRAG
+236 GRVTRAG
-243 ATEGAQEVASGIA
+243 AAEGAQEVASGIA

-299 KLRPYRQLEQD
+299 KLRPYRQLQED

-331 EELRK
+331 EELRQ

-367 DFLDPVEAEEAIG
+367 DFLDPVEAEEAID

-387 AKVVVRKPA
+387 AKVTVRKPS

-423 LVADVEGLAS
+423 LVAEAEGLAS

-452 AMIRKATEEEVA
+452 AMIKKATEDEVA
-464 ETTKK
+464 DMTKK

-479 AKPAPAVDLGE
+479 AKPPAAVDSEVAIPSSSAPISSGA
-490 GSLRS
+490 GQ
-495 RFAKPVPLEAVAPEA
+495 PVIPEAVVPEGTVPEGTVPEAIAPEAAPEAITPEA
-510 VMPQAMA
+510 VMPEAIA
-517 PPVDKGLF
+517 P
-525 SIPYETLSWNES
+525 
-537 QRKSVRS
+537 
-544 SGESEIIDLGGRK
+544 
-557 VVVKNV
+557 
-563 NGVNVPFYLSTGS
+563 
-576 GGKKDVPAGKWY
+576 
-588 PFFGI
+588 
-593 GPTDGWINK
+593 
-602 TGGLEMASYYGSPEL
+602 
-617 AAAAADLDST
+617 
-627 VGDIRSD
+627 
-634 NSIPKG
+634 
-640 SLTGSHIDF
+640 
-649 INSGLDP
+649 
-656 TDNQT
+656 
-661 PETKTKVRKN
+661 
-671 IDRIKSLVSGGGKD
+671 
-685 QTIGISPTEAPIGA
+685 EAPIGA
-699 AEAVSEA
+699 AEAISGEE
-706 QPITEAPAI
+706 PITEAPAI
-715 VEAPEPSA
+715 VEAPEPVSLAQPEA
-723 PPVEGVPEEP
+723 PTITEAPEPSVQPAEGVPEEP

-818 IKSIVDLS
+818 IKSVVDLS

-862 PAEWK
+862 LAEWK

-873 VKTKVPGRSYTYLD
+873 AKTKVPGRSYTYLD

-899 ISEIY
+899 ISELY

-917 MYKDWVKNKNAA
+917 MYKDWVKNKNSA

-965 IFKGIDTGEVGA
+965 IFKGIDAGEIGA

-1042 VASMKLEPGI
+1042 VASMKLEPGV

-1059 VNSYAGFKVAPG
+1059 VNSYAGFKVVPG

-1092 HDKMDPNLRQ
+1092 HDKMDPKLRQ

-1116 RLAAQYNLPDTT
+1116 RLATQYNLPDTT

-1156 VTKRDVPFDDDMINY
+1156 VTKRDVPFDDDMIKY

-1216 FDAEQATKIVSGDAT
+1216 FDAEQATRIVSGDAT

-1244 NNPRSY
+1244 TNPRSY
-1250 NIITPE
+1250 SIITPE
-1256 GDKGEIATT
+1256 GDKGTIAAT

-1276 SFTEGGKVANAI
+1276 SFTEIGKAANAI
-1288 EDGTKES
+1288 EDGTKEN

-1461 SVVYGVGG
+1461 SVVYGIGG

-1483 KTAGGTGSGGTG
+1483 KTAGGAGSGGTG

-1522 RWFRNSRA
+1522 RWFRNSKA

-1555 SGSVQG
+1555 SGSIAG
-1561 EDGPF
+1561 EEGPF

-1574 TEDYSLRR
+1574 VEDYSLRR
-1582 NYAGGDRGPVEEGGQ
+1582 NYAGGDRGDVEEGGR

-1636 EKSGKASNEV
+1636 EKSDKASNEV

-1664 TIEKENVQR
+1664 TIEKESVQR
-1673 AIRELGYDGFF
+1673 SIRELGYDSFF

-1705 NKFEEG
+1705 NQFEEG
-1711 EARRLRFSAA
+1711 AATSPRFSAA

-1731 RTLFVPERK
+1731 RTLFVPEK
-1740 ESIVQIIFDFF
+1740 KQSIAQSIFDFF
-1751 SGPETQAKTLNTVYG
+1751 SAPETQAKTLNTVYG

-1788 DQDAYIDWME
+1788 DQDAYVEWLE
-1798 KTLNE
+1798 KTANE
-1803 KEGHG
+1803 KDTGN
-1808 FQRREANQSAIVALG
+1808 FQRREANQSALVALG

-1831 TASSVMLGAPTIEFT
+1831 TASSVMLGGPTIEFT
-1846 RPGDIQSATVAVRDD
+1846 RPGDIQSATVAVRED

-1901 IGLKAAGKPVP
+1901 IGLKAAGRPVP

-1951 ARDAGRITDAE
+1951 ARDAGRITNAE
-1962 LGRFTQQ
+1962 LAKFTQQ

-1974 FYREV
+1974 FYREL
-1979 YEEQLAPGAPS
+1979 YEEQLTPGTPS

-2036 AFKLSKDMGEAR
+2036 AFKLAKDMGEAR

-2067 FFRESGVLKRF
+2067 FFRENGVLKRF
-2078 AVKDPMLVMSLGSD
+2078 AVKDPMLVTSLGSD
-2092 DRIDMGKAMS
+2092 DRIDMGKAMN

-2130 LSSWITSGEDI
+2130 LSTWITSGEDI

-2209 MSLWDKLGV
+2209 MSLWDRLGV

-2348 IPLKWF
+2348 IPLKWL
-2354 GVEGGYFAAVPK
+2354 GVEGGYFAAIPK

-2379 EIYKAFNGE
+2379 EIYKAFNGQ

-2406 GLNPIPQI
+2406 GLNPIPQV
-2414 MLPGLEVIVNHD
+2414 MLPALEVIVNHD

-2453 VARMLGD
+2453 LARMLGD
-2460 IPIKYNF
+2460 IPISYNF

-2493 YIMQGVGMLMEGMDA
+2493 YIMQAVGMLMEGGDI

-2558 RQTGDT
+2558 RQTGDA

-2613 EAMRKLREVRARLTS
+2613 EAMKKLREVRARLTS